1 MKKRLLSWLLAISM
15 LTAAVPTAFAEG
27 DAAATGPA
35 PVTVTETETE
45 TEDPADNEST
55 GDEDTSSDSETPGDT
70 GEGEPAGNVPG
81 NVNGD
86 GKASNSSSGTD
97 TGELPAAANNIMPFS
112 GGEQGDPVCTD
123 GTAQYTTLAQAFNE
137 APDGSTITLTAD
149 FTMSND
155 GIATVP
161 KGKTLTLDMAGHA
174 ITVTEDFEGRPIVN
188 NGTLTVKGEGTID
201 ASASV
206 SGGYGAINNFGTLTI
221 ESGNFKGNVMA
232 GGACVYVRP
241 GSTATINGGTFS
253 GATAAINSEGDLT
266 IHGGTFST
274 TSCNQTI
281 NEAGEQCYAYCIIS
295 SGTLYISD
303 ADVTGVQGGLAINNG
318 YAVVDGGTYQTV
330 GCEHDKGTAG
340 AYSFYALYI
349 AGEKDKVEAHINGGT
364 YKAVYRS
371 AALVGNDN
379 PGGDGGIRAK
389 ATAYITDG
397 TFTGGSAGEALSA
410 GKITGDPKITGGTFN
425 TDVSAYVA
433 PGSIQRNPDTGKFVV
448 RALTAEDPETLA
460 EVDGVYYDDLGE
472 ALAAAADNKTVTLQ
486 KDVTLSASV
495 SAAGTS
501 VLDLNGHT
509 VQAGDAM
516 TGSMILV
523 GEGVSLEITG
533 ASGAIKGNA
542 QTTAAVETTGGSVT
556 VSGGSVENTLPAQSD
571 KAKGIGIQSSKGT
584 VTVTGGSVL
593 GNRGIQSVDGVV
605 NVTDGTVKSTVTDTQ
620 YYNYAILSKGGSVA
634 VGGNAVVDGG
644 EISRAIQ
651 ASGAKVDIS
660 GNAQLSGETGIGIFN
675 YNGTNKEGDTSST
688 VTITGGSITC
698 EYFAVAGNN
707 LQSAGTTVNI
717 TGGTLYADKTGPAIY
732 WPMEGTLT
740 IGGTAKVSGGT
751 AIEAKMGTITIKDR
765 AVIEGTGE
773 YNEDE
778 PTNGGSSPEGSALLF
793 SAQMYGGVYNDE
805 YKQYRTS
812 PDLTVNI
819 EGGTLKSVNGNA
831 VTVYN
836 TEKTDAQTAKVT
848 VSGGTMEY
856 PKGKAAVRS
865 YASAG
870 NDASVTGDGLTTTKS
885 KTTVEVK
892 NTAAAAATDAN
903 GVTLFYTSVDTALEA
918 AGTDPVEVF
927 VFGESDVP
935 VEMLDNEN
943 VTLTV
948 ANGVNL
954 YVGNGTDNMVLQAT
968 KNADGSTSYK
978 LVDKTGGAVT
988 VDPPIVTLT
997 ADKTSAT
1004 EGETITLTA
1013 KATHTND
1020 KVTEYSYAWYK
1031 DGVLIPGQ
1039 TGSTLTVTS
1048 AGNYTVG
1055 VRAKL
1060 ADENDASIVYLSG
1073 ERVSAAMALT
1083 FTPRPGQNP
1092 PVDEHPEIGEAI
1104 ANGTWGQPES
1114 AAAVSSNNSAVGST
1128 SVSIPQ
1134 TSDDA
1139 NLTLWIVLLAVSAVA
1154 IVVLGVVIYRRRKGS
1169 K

>member
-15 LTAAVPTAFAEG
+15 LTAAMPTAFAEG
-27 DAAATGPA
+27 DAAATEPA
-35 PVTVTETETE
+35 PVSMSDVTEEHSEPAGDVIVEEEETE
-45 TEDPADNEST
+45 PETP
-55 GDEDTSSDSETPGDT
+55 EDTSE
-70 GEGEPAGNVPG
+70 EPAADSTVASVPTE
-81 NVNGD
+81 
-86 GKASNSSSGTD
+86 TD
-97 TGELPAAANNIMPFS
+97 PAEQPSAANGIALLS
-112 GGEQGDPVCTD
+112 DEEQGDPVCTD
-123 GTAQYTTLAQAFNE
+123 GTAQYTTLAQAVNE

-161 KGKTLTLDMAGHA
+161 AGKTLTLDMAGHA
-174 ITVTEDFEGRPIVN
+174 ITVTKDFVGRPIVN

-206 SGGYGAINNFGTLTI
+206 SGGYGAINNYGTLTI
-221 ESGNFKGNVMA
+221 ENGNFKGSVMGNA
-232 GGACVYVRP
+232 ACIYVRP
-241 GSTATINGGTFS
+241 GATATINGGNFS
-253 GATAAINSEGDLT
+253 GSTVAVKSEGDLT
-266 IHGGTFST
+266 IHGGAFST

-281 NEAGEQCYAYCIIS
+281 NEAGDKCYAYCIIS

-318 YAVVDGGTYQTV
+318 YAVVDGGNYRTV
-330 GCEHDKGTAG
+330 GCEHDKGTVG
-340 AYSFYALYI
+340 AYSYYALYI
-349 AGEKDKVEAHINGGT
+349 AGERGKVEAHINGGS
-364 YKAVYRS
+364 YKAIYRD
-371 AALVGNDN
+371 AVLVGNDN
-379 PGGDGGIRAK
+379 TGGDGGINAK
-389 ATAYITDG
+389 ATAYINGG
-397 TFTGGSAGEALSA
+397 TFQGGTNGNALNAGTNTGN
-410 GKITGDPKITGGTFN
+410 PYITGGTFN
-425 TDVSAYVA
+425 TDISAYVA
-433 PGSIQRNPDTGKFVV
+433 PGSIQKDSDDKFVV

-472 ALAAAADNKTVTLQ
+472 ALAAAADSKTVVLQ
-486 KDVTLSASV
+486 KAVTLSAPV

-509 VQAGDAM
+509 VQAGNAM

-533 ASGAIKGNA
+533 ARGAIKGNA
-542 QTTAAVETTGGSVT
+542 QTTAAVATTGGSVT

-571 KAKGIGIQSSKGT
+571 KDKGIGIQSSKGT

-593 GNRGIQSVDGVV
+593 GNRGIQSVDGTV
-605 NVTDGTVKSTVTDTQ
+605 NVTGGTVKSTVTDTQ

-634 VGGNAVVDGG
+634 VSGDAVVDGG
-644 EISRAIQ
+644 EISSAIRA
-651 ASGAKVDIS
+651 AGAKVDIS
-660 GNAQLSGETGIGIFN
+660 GNAKLSGETGIDIFN
-675 YNGTNKEGDTSST
+675 YAPNNNADNPSST
-688 VTITGGSITC
+688 VTMTGGSITC
-698 EYFAVAGNN
+698 EYFAIDGNN
-707 LQSAGTTVNI
+707 LKSAGTTVVI

-751 AIEAKMGTITIKDR
+751 GIEAKMGTITIKDR

-778 PTNGGSSPEGSALLF
+778 PTNGGSSPEGSALLL
-793 SAQMYGGVYNDE
+793 SAQMYGSANT
-805 YKQYRTS
+805 QYRTS

-819 EGGTLKSVNGNA
+819 EGGTLKSANGNA

-836 TEKTDAQTAKVT
+836 TESIDEQTAKVT

-856 PKGKAAVRS
+856 PVGKAAVRS

-903 GVTLFYTSVDTALEA
+903 GVTLFYTSVDTALAA
-918 AGTDPVEVF
+918 AGSNPVEVF
-927 VFGESDVP
+927 VFGESDVS
-935 VEMLDNEN
+935 VEMLDKEN

-948 ANGVNL
+948 ADGVNL

-1004 EGETITLTA
+1004 EGETITLSA

-1048 AGNYTVG
+1048 AGSYTVG

-1060 ADENDASIVYLSG
+1060 ADENDASIVYLSD

-1083 FTPRPGQNP
+1083 FTPRPGQNQ

-1104 ANGTWGQPES
+1104 ANGTWGQPDS
-1114 AAAVSSNNSAVGST
+1114 APAASSNSTAAGST
-1128 SVSIPQ
+1128 SVSVPQ

-1154 IVVLGVVIYRRRKGS
+1154 IVVLGVVIYRRRKNG

>member
-15 LTAAVPTAFAEG
+15 LTAAMPTAFAEG
-27 DAAATGPA
+27 DAAATEPA
-35 PVTVTETETE
+35 PVSMSDVTEEHSEPAGDVIVGEEETE
-45 TEDPADNEST
+45 PETP
-55 GDEDTSSDSETPGDT
+55 EDTSEEPVADSTVASVPTETD
-70 GEGEPAGNVPG
+70 PAEQP
-81 NVNGD
+81 
-86 GKASNSSSGTD
+86 S
-97 TGELPAAANNIMPFS
+97 AANGIALLS
-112 GGEQGDPVCTD
+112 DEEQGDPVCTD
-123 GTAQYTTLAQAFNE
+123 GTAQYTTLAQAVNE

-161 KGKTLTLDMAGHA
+161 AGKTLTLDMAGHA
-174 ITVTEDFEGRPIVN
+174 ITVTEDFVGRPIVN

-206 SGGYGAINNFGTLTI
+206 NGGYGAINNYGTLTI
-221 ESGNFKGNVMA
+221 ENGNFKGSVMGNA
-232 GGACVYVRP
+232 ACIYVRP
-241 GSTATINGGTFS
+241 GATATINGGNFS
-253 GATAAINSEGDLT
+253 GSTVAVKSEGDLT

-281 NEAGEQCYAYCIIS
+281 NEAGDKCYAYCIIS
-295 SGTLYISD
+295 SGKLHITD
-303 ADVTGVQGGLAINNG
+303 ANVTGVQGALAINNG

-330 GCEHDKGTAG
+330 GCVHDNGGTPG
-340 AYSFYALYI
+340 LYSFYALYI
-349 AGEKDKVEAHINGGT
+349 AGEEGKVEAHINGGT
-364 YKAVYRS
+364 YNAIYRS
-371 AALVGNDN
+371 AVLAGNDN
-379 PGGDGGIRAK
+379 TGGDGGINAK
-389 ATAYITDG
+389 ATAYITGG
-397 TFTGGSAGEALSA
+397 TFTGGSAGQALVA
-410 GKITGDPKITGGTFN
+410 GKNTGDPQITGGTFS
-425 TDVSAYVA
+425 TDISAYVA
-433 PGSIQRNPDTGKFVV
+433 PGSIQKDSDGKFVV

-472 ALAAAADNKTVTLQ
+472 ALAAAADSKTVVLQ

-509 VQAGDAM
+509 VQAADDLKIM
-516 TGSMILV
+516 FEV
-523 GEGVSLEITG
+523 ETG
-533 ASGAIKGNA
+533 ANLTVRGKDGFIKGGA
-542 QTTAAVETTGGSVT
+542 
-556 VSGGSVENTLPAQSD
+556 NTLLALNVHGTLNVESGTIETPY
-571 KAKGIGIQSSKGT
+571 GIQARDS
-584 VTVTGGSVL
+584 
-593 GNRGIQSVDGVV
+593 VV
-605 NVTDGTVKSTVTDTQ
+605 NVTGGTINATK
-620 YYNYAILSKGGSVA
+620 YGILAFGGSVSLSGEA
-634 VGGNAVVDGG
+634 VIDAGNGGVM
-644 EISRAIQ
+644 Q

-660 GNAQLSGETGIGIFN
+660 GNVQLSGETGVDVFN
-675 YNGTNKEGDTSST
+675 YAPNNDAGNPSST
-688 VTITGGSITC
+688 VTMTGGSITC
-698 EYFAVAGNN
+698 KYFAIDGNN
-707 LQSAGTTVNI
+707 LQSAGATVNI
-717 TGGTLYADKTGPAIY
+717 TGGTLTCDKEGVAIY
-732 WPMEGTLT
+732 WPMEGSLT

-751 AIEAKMGTITIKDR
+751 AIEAKMGTITIKDQ
-765 AVIEGTGE
+765 AVIEGTGD
-773 YNEDE
+773 YNENE
-778 PTNGGSSPEGSALLF
+778 PQNGGSSPEGSALLF
-793 SAQMYGGVYNDE
+793 SAQMYGGVNT
-805 YKQYRTS
+805 QYRTS

-836 TEKTDAQTAKVT
+836 TESTDAQTAKVT

-856 PKGKAAVRS
+856 PEGKAAIRS
-865 YASAG
+865 YTSGG
-870 NDASVTGDGLTTTKS
+870 NDAGVTGDGLTTTKS

-903 GVTLFYTSVDTALEA
+903 GVTLYYTSVDTALAA
-918 AGTDPVEVF
+918 AGSNPVEVF
-927 VFGESDVP
+927 VFGESDVS

-948 ANGVNL
+948 ADGVNL
-954 YVGNGTDNMVLQAT
+954 YVGNGTDDMVLKAT

-997 ADKTSAT
+997 ANKTSAT

-1048 AGNYTVG
+1048 AGSYTVG

-1060 ADENDASIVYLSG
+1060 ADENDASIVYLSD

-1104 ANGTWGQPES
+1104 ANGTWGQPDS
-1114 AAAVSSNNSAVGST
+1114 APAASSNSTAAGST

>member
-15 LTAAVPTAFAEG
+15 LTAAMPTAFAEG
-27 DAAATGPA
+27 DAAATEPA
-35 PVTVTETETE
+35 PVSMSDVTEEHSEPAGDVIVGEEETE
-45 TEDPADNEST
+45 PETP
-55 GDEDTSSDSETPGDT
+55 EDTSE
-70 GEGEPAGNVPG
+70 EPAADSTVASVP
-81 NVNGD
+81 
-86 GKASNSSSGTD
+86 AETD
-97 TGELPAAANNIMPFS
+97 PAEQPSAANGIALLS
-112 GGEQGDPVCTD
+112 DEEQGEPVCTD
-123 GTAQYTTLAQAFNE
+123 GTAQYTTLAQAFND
-137 APDGSTITLTAD
+137 APDGSTITLTDD
-149 FTMSND
+149 FTVPAG

-161 KGKTLTLDMAGHA
+161 EGKTLTLDLSTHT
-174 ITVTEDFEGRPIVN
+174 ISVTGDFVGRPIVN
-188 NGTLTVKGEGTID
+188 NGTLTVKGEGAID

-206 SGGYGAINNFGTLTI
+206 SGGYGAINNYGTLTI
-221 ESGNFKGNVMA
+221 ESGNFKGSVLA

-241 GSTATINGGTFS
+241 GSTATI
-253 GATAAINSEGDLT
+253 
-266 IHGGTFST
+266 
-274 TSCNQTI
+274 
-281 NEAGEQCYAYCIIS
+281 
-295 SGTLYISD
+295 
-303 ADVTGVQGGLAINNG
+303 
-318 YAVVDGGTYQTV
+318 
-330 GCEHDKGTAG
+330 
-340 AYSFYALYI
+340 
-349 AGEKDKVEAHINGGT
+349 
-364 YKAVYRS
+364 
-371 AALVGNDN
+371 
-379 PGGDGGIRAK
+379 
-389 ATAYITDG
+389 
-397 TFTGGSAGEALSA
+397 
-410 GKITGDPKITGGTFN
+410 TGGTFN
-425 TDVSAYVA
+425 TDVSDYVA
-433 PGSIQRNPDTGKFVV
+433 PGSIQKDDSGNFVV

-533 ASGAIKGNA
+533 ASGAIKGNT

-593 GNRGIQSVDGVV
+593 GNRGIQSVDGTV
-605 NVTDGTVKSTVTDTQ
+605 NVTGGTVKSTVTDTQ

-634 VGGNAVVDGG
+634 VSGDAVVDGG
-644 EISRAIQ
+644 EISSAIRA
-651 ASGAKVDIS
+651 AGAKVDIS

-707 LQSAGTTVNI
+707 LQSAGTTVVI

-740 IGGTAKVSGGT
+740 IGGTAKITGGT
-751 AIEAKMGTITIKDR
+751 GIEAKMGTITIKDQ

-773 YNEDE
+773 YNEDQ
-778 PTNGGSSPEGSALLF
+778 PMNGGSSPEGSALLL
-793 SAQMYGGVYNDE
+793 SAQMYGSANT
-805 YKQYRTS
+805 QYRTS

-819 EGGTLKSVNGNA
+819 EGGTLKSAKGNA

-836 TEKTDAQTAKVT
+836 TESIDEQTAKVT

-856 PKGKAAVRS
+856 PVGKAAVRS
-865 YASAG
+865 YASGG

-948 ANGVNL
+948 ADGVNL

-1004 EGETITLTA
+1004 EGDTITLTA

-1020 KVTEYSYAWYK
+1020 KVAEYSYAWYK

-1048 AGNYTVG
+1048 AGSYTVG

-1060 ADENDASIVYLSG
+1060 ADENDASIVYLSD

-1083 FTPRPGQNP
+1083 FTPRPGQNQ
-1092 PVDEHPEIGEAI
+1092 PVDGHPEIGEAI

-1114 AAAVSSNNSAVGST
+1114 AAAVSSNNSAAGST

>member
-15 LTAAVPTAFAEG
+15 LTAAMPTAFAEG
-27 DAAATGPA
+27 DAAATEPA
-35 PVTVTETETE
+35 PVSMSDVTEDNSEPAGDVIVGEEETE
-45 TEDPADNEST
+45 PETP
-55 GDEDTSSDSETPGDT
+55 EDTSE
-70 GEGEPAGNVPG
+70 EPAADSTVASVPTE
-81 NVNGD
+81 
-86 GKASNSSSGTD
+86 TD
-97 TGELPAAANNIMPFS
+97 PAEQPSAANGIALLS
-112 GGEQGDPVCTD
+112 DEEQGEPVCTD
-123 GTAQYTTLAQAFNE
+123 GTTEYATLAQAVNE

-161 KGKTLTLDMAGHA
+161 AGKTLTLDMAGHA
-174 ITVTEDFEGRPIVN
+174 ITVTEDFVGRPIVN

-206 SGGYGAINNFGTLTI
+206 NGGYGAINNYGTLTI
-221 ESGNFKGNVMA
+221 ENGNFKGSVMGNA
-232 GGACVYVRP
+232 ACIYVRP
-241 GSTATINGGTFS
+241 GATATINGGNFS
-253 GATAAINSEGDLT
+253 GSTVAVKSEGDLT

-281 NEAGEQCYAYCIIS
+281 NEAGDKCYAYCIIS
-295 SGTLYISD
+295 SGKLHITD
-303 ADVTGVQGGLAINNG
+303 ADVTGVQGALAINNG

-330 GCEHDKGTAG
+330 GCVHDNGGTPG
-340 AYSFYALYI
+340 LYSFYALYI
-349 AGEKDKVEAHINGGT
+349 AGEEGKVEAHINGGT
-364 YKAVYRS
+364 YNAIYRS
-371 AALVGNDN
+371 AVLAGNDN
-379 PGGDGGIRAK
+379 TGGDGGINAK
-389 ATAYITDG
+389 ATAYITGG
-397 TFTGGSAGEALSA
+397 TFTGGSAGQALVA
-410 GKITGDPKITGGTFN
+410 GKNTGDPQITGGTFS
-425 TDVSAYVA
+425 TDISAYVA
-433 PGSIQRNPDTGKFVV
+433 PGSIQKDSDGKFVV

-472 ALAAAADNKTVTLQ
+472 ALAAAADSKTVVLQ

-509 VQAGDAM
+509 VQAADDLKIM
-516 TGSMILV
+516 FEV
-523 GEGVSLEITG
+523 ETG
-533 ASGAIKGNA
+533 ANLTVRGKDGFIKGGA
-542 QTTAAVETTGGSVT
+542 
-556 VSGGSVENTLPAQSD
+556 NTLLALNVHGTLNVESGTIETPY
-571 KAKGIGIQSSKGT
+571 GIQARDS
-584 VTVTGGSVL
+584 
-593 GNRGIQSVDGVV
+593 VV
-605 NVTDGTVKSTVTDTQ
+605 NVTGGTINATK
-620 YYNYAILSKGGSVA
+620 YGILAFGGSVSL
-634 VGGNAVVDGG
+634 GG
-644 EISRAIQ
+644 EAVIDAGNGGVMQ
-651 ASGAKVDIS
+651 ASGTKVDIS
-660 GNAQLSGETGIGIFN
+660 GNVQLSGETGVDVFN
-675 YNGTNKEGDTSST
+675 YAPNNDAGNPSST
-688 VTITGGSITC
+688 VTMTGGSITC
-698 EYFAVAGNN
+698 KYFAIDGNN
-707 LQSAGTTVNI
+707 LQSAGATVNI
-717 TGGTLYADKTGPAIY
+717 TGGTLTCDKEGVAIY
-732 WPMEGTLT
+732 WPMEGSLT

-751 AIEAKMGTITIKDR
+751 AIEAKMGTITIKDQ
-765 AVIEGTGE
+765 AVIEGTGD
-773 YNEDE
+773 YNENE
-778 PTNGGSSPEGSALLF
+778 PQNGGSSPEGSALLF
-793 SAQMYGGVYNDE
+793 SAQMYGGVNT
-805 YKQYRTS
+805 QYRTS

-836 TEKTDAQTAKVT
+836 TESIDEQTAKVT

-856 PKGKAAVRS
+856 PEGKAAIRS
-865 YASAG
+865 YTSGG
-870 NDASVTGDGLTTTKS
+870 NDAGVTGDGLTTTKS

-903 GVTLFYTSVDTALEA
+903 GVTLYYTSVDTALAA
-918 AGTDPVEVF
+918 AGSDPVEVF
-927 VFGESDVP
+927 VFGESDVS

-954 YVGNGTDNMVLQAT
+954 YVGNGTDGMVLQAT

-1060 ADENDASIVYLSG
+1060 ADEINPDIVYLSD

-1104 ANGTWGQPES
+1104 ANGTWGQPDS
-1114 AAAVSSNNSAVGST
+1114 APAASSNSTAAGST
-1128 SVSIPQ
+1128 SVSVPQ

-1154 IVVLGVVIYRRRKGS
+1154 IVVLGVVIYRRRKGG

>member
-15 LTAAVPTAFAEG
+15 LTAAMPTAFAEG
-27 DAAATGPA
+27 DAAATEPA
-35 PVTVTETETE
+35 PVSMSDVTEEHSEPAGDVIVEEEETE
-45 TEDPADNEST
+45 PEIP
-55 GDEDTSSDSETPGDT
+55 EDTSE
-70 GEGEPAGNVPG
+70 EPAADSTVASVP
-81 NVNGD
+81 
-86 GKASNSSSGTD
+86 AETD
-97 TGELPAAANNIMPFS
+97 PAEQPSAANGIALLS
-112 GGEQGDPVCTD
+112 DEEQGEPVCTD
-123 GTAQYTTLAQAFNE
+123 GTTEYATLAQAVNE

-161 KGKTLTLDMAGHA
+161 AGKTLTLDMAGHA
-174 ITVTEDFEGRPIVN
+174 ITVTEDFVGRPIVN

-206 SGGYGAINNFGTLTI
+206 NGGYGAINNYGTLTI
-221 ESGNFKGNVMA
+221 ENGNFKGSVMGNA
-232 GGACVYVRP
+232 ACIYVRP
-241 GSTATINGGTFS
+241 GATATINGGNFS
-253 GATAAINSEGDLT
+253 GSTVAVKSEGDLT

-281 NEAGEQCYAYCIIS
+281 NEAGDKCYAYCIIS
-295 SGTLYISD
+295 SGKLHITD
-303 ADVTGVQGGLAINNG
+303 ANVTGVQGALAINNG
-318 YAVVDGGTYQTV
+318 YAVVDGGTYRTV
-330 GCEHDKGTAG
+330 GCTHDKEDGPEG
-340 AYSFYALYI
+340 LYSYYALYI
-349 AGEKDKVEAHINGGT
+349 AGEEGVVEAHINGGT
-364 YKAVYRS
+364 YTAAYRS
-371 AALVGNDN
+371 AVLAGNDN
-379 PGGDGGIRAK
+379 PGGDGGINAK
-389 ATAYITDG
+389 ATAYITGG
-397 TFTGGSAGEALSA
+397 TFNGGPAGEALSA
-410 GKITGDPKITGGTFN
+410 GKNTGDPQITGGTFN

-433 PGSIQRNPDTGKFVV
+433 PGSIQKGGSGSFVV

-472 ALAAAADNKTVTLQ
+472 ALAAAADSKTVFLQ

-523 GEGVSLEITG
+523 GENVSLEITG
-533 ASGAIKGNA
+533 TDGAIKGNA
-542 QTTAAVETTGGSVT
+542 QTTAAVETPGGSVT

-593 GNRGIQSVDGVV
+593 GNRGIQSIDGTV
-605 NVTDGTVKSTVTDTQ
+605 NVTGGTVKSTVTDTQ

-634 VGGNAVVDGG
+634 VSGDAVVDGG
-644 EISRAIQ
+644 EISSAIRA
-651 ASGAKVDIS
+651 AGAKVDIS
-660 GNAQLSGETGIGIFN
+660 GNAKLSGETGIDIFN

-698 EYFAVAGNN
+698 EYFAIDGNN
-707 LQSAGTTVNI
+707 LKSAGTTVVI

-740 IGGTAKVSGGT
+740 IGGTAKISGGT

-765 AVIEGTGE
+765 AVIEGTGD

-793 SAQMYGGVYNDE
+793 SAQMYGGVNT
-805 YKQYRTS
+805 QYRTS

-836 TEKTDAQTAKVT
+836 TESTDAQTAKVT

-856 PKGKAAVRS
+856 PEGKAAIRS
-865 YASAG
+865 YPSGG
-870 NDASVTGDGLTTTKS
+870 NDAGVTGDGLTTTKS

-903 GVTLFYTSVDTALEA
+903 GVTLFYTSVDTALA
-918 AGTDPVEVF
+918 AASSNPVEVF
-927 VFGESDVP
+927 VFGESDVS

-948 ANGVNL
+948 ADGVNL
-954 YVGNGTDNMVLQAT
+954 YVGNGTDDMVLQAT

-978 LVDKTGGAVT
+978 LVDKTGSAVT

-1060 ADENDASIVYLSG
+1060 ADETNPDIVYLSD

-1083 FTPRPGQNP
+1083 FTPRPGQNQ

-1104 ANGTWGQPES
+1104 ANGTWGQPDS
-1114 AAAVSSNNSAVGST
+1114 AAAASSNSTAAGST
-1128 SVSIPQ
+1128 SVSVPQ

>member
-15 LTAAVPTAFAEG
+15 LTAAMPTAFAEG
-27 DAAATGPA
+27 DAAATEPA
-35 PVTVTETETE
+35 PVSMSDVTEEHSEPAGDVIVGEEETE
-45 TEDPADNEST
+45 PETP
-55 GDEDTSSDSETPGDT
+55 EDTSE
-70 GEGEPAGNVPG
+70 EPAADSTVASVPTE
-81 NVNGD
+81 
-86 GKASNSSSGTD
+86 TD
-97 TGELPAAANNIMPFS
+97 PAEQPSAANGIALLS
-112 GGEQGDPVCTD
+112 DEEQGDPVCTD
-123 GTAQYTTLAQAFNE
+123 GTAQYTTLAQAFND
-137 APDGSTITLTAD
+137 APDGSTITLTDD
-149 FTMSND
+149 FTVPAG

-161 KGKTLTLDMAGHA
+161 EGKTLTLDLSTHT
-174 ITVTEDFEGRPIVN
+174 ISVTGDFVGRPIVN
-188 NGTLTVKGEGTID
+188 NGTLTVKGEGAID

-206 SGGYGAINNFGTLTI
+206 SGGYGAINNYGTLTI
-221 ESGNFKGNVMA
+221 ESGNFKGSVLA

-274 TSCNQTI
+274 TSCNQTKDE
-281 NEAGEQCYAYCIIS
+281 NGKSYWAYCIIS
-295 SGTLYISD
+295 SGTLHITD
-303 ADVTGVQGGLAINNG
+303 AHVTGVQGALAINNG
-318 YAVVDGGTYQTV
+318 YAVVDGGTYRTV
-330 GCEHDKGTAG
+330 GCTHDKDGPEG
-340 AYSFYALYI
+340 LYSYYALYI
-349 AGEKDKVEAHINGGT
+349 AGEEGVVEAHINGGT
-364 YKAVYRS
+364 YTAAYRS
-371 AALVGNDN
+371 AVLAGNDN
-379 PGGDGGIRAK
+379 PGGDGGINAK
-389 ATAYITDG
+389 ATAYITGG
-397 TFTGGSAGEALSA
+397 TFNGGPAGEALSA
-410 GKITGDPKITGGTFN
+410 GKNTGDPQITGGTFN
-425 TDVSAYVA
+425 TDISAYVA
-433 PGSIQRNPDTGKFVV
+433 PGSIQKDSDGKFVV

-472 ALAAAADNKTVTLQ
+472 ALAAAADSKTVVLQ

-509 VQAGDAM
+509 VQAADDLKIM
-516 TGSMILV
+516 FEV
-523 GEGVSLEITG
+523 ETG
-533 ASGAIKGNA
+533 ANLTVRGKDGFIKGGA
-542 QTTAAVETTGGSVT
+542 
-556 VSGGSVENTLPAQSD
+556 NTLLALNVHGTLNVESGTIETPY
-571 KAKGIGIQSSKGT
+571 GIQARDS
-584 VTVTGGSVL
+584 
-593 GNRGIQSVDGVV
+593 VV
-605 NVTDGTVKSTVTDTQ
+605 NVTGGTINATK
-620 YYNYAILSKGGSVA
+620 YGILAFGGSVSLSGEA
-634 VGGNAVVDGG
+634 VIDAGNGGVM
-644 EISRAIQ
+644 Q
-651 ASGAKVDIS
+651 ASGTKVDIS
-660 GNAQLSGETGIGIFN
+660 GNVQLSGETGVDVFN
-675 YNGTNKEGDTSST
+675 YAPNNDAGNPSST
-688 VTITGGSITC
+688 VTMTGGSITC
-698 EYFAVAGNN
+698 KYFAIDGNN
-707 LQSAGTTVNI
+707 LQSAGATVNI
-717 TGGTLYADKTGPAIY
+717 TGGTLTCDKEGVAIY

-751 AIEAKMGTITIKDR
+751 AIEAKMGTITIKDQ
-765 AVIEGTGE
+765 AVIEGTGD
-773 YNEDE
+773 YNENE
-778 PTNGGSSPEGSALLF
+778 PQNGGSSPEGSALLF
-793 SAQMYGGVYNDE
+793 SAQMYGGVNT
-805 YKQYRTS
+805 QYRTS

-836 TEKTDAQTAKVT
+836 TESTDVQTAKVT

-856 PKGKAAVRS
+856 PEGKAAIRS
-865 YASAG
+865 YTSGG
-870 NDASVTGDGLTTTKS
+870 NDAGVTGDGLTTTKS

-903 GVTLFYTSVDTALEA
+903 GVTLYYTSVDTALAA
-918 AGTDPVEVF
+918 AGSDPVEVF
-927 VFGESDVP
+927 VFGESDVS

-948 ANGVNL
+948 ADGVNL
-954 YVGNGTDNMVLQAT
+954 YVGNGTDDMVLQAT

-1104 ANGTWGQPES
+1104 ANGTWGQPDS
-1114 AAAVSSNNSAVGST
+1114 APAASSNSTAAGST
-1128 SVSIPQ
+1128 SVSVPQ

>member
-15 LTAAVPTAFAEG
+15 LTAAMPTAFAEG
-27 DAAATGPA
+27 DAAATEPA
-35 PVTVTETETE
+35 PVSMSDVTEDNSEPAGDVIVGEEETE
-45 TEDPADNEST
+45 PETP
-55 GDEDTSSDSETPGDT
+55 EDTSE
-70 GEGEPAGNVPG
+70 EPAADSTVASVPTE
-81 NVNGD
+81 
-86 GKASNSSSGTD
+86 TD
-97 TGELPAAANNIMPFS
+97 PAEQPSAANGIALLS
-112 GGEQGDPVCTD
+112 DEEQGEPVCTD
-123 GTAQYTTLAQAFNE
+123 GTAQYTTLAQAFND
-137 APDGSTITLTAD
+137 APDGSTITLTDD
-149 FTMSND
+149 FTVPAD

-161 KGKTLTLDMAGHA
+161 EGKILTLDLSTHT
-174 ITVTEDFEGRPIVN
+174 ITVTEDFEGCPIVN

-241 GSTATINGGTFS
+241 GSTATI
-253 GATAAINSEGDLT
+253 
-266 IHGGTFST
+266 
-274 TSCNQTI
+274 
-281 NEAGEQCYAYCIIS
+281 
-295 SGTLYISD
+295 
-303 ADVTGVQGGLAINNG
+303 
-318 YAVVDGGTYQTV
+318 
-330 GCEHDKGTAG
+330 
-340 AYSFYALYI
+340 
-349 AGEKDKVEAHINGGT
+349 
-364 YKAVYRS
+364 
-371 AALVGNDN
+371 
-379 PGGDGGIRAK
+379 
-389 ATAYITDG
+389 
-397 TFTGGSAGEALSA
+397 
-410 GKITGDPKITGGTFN
+410 TGGTFN

-433 PGSIQRNPDTGKFVV
+433 PGSIQKDDSGKFVV

-472 ALAAAADNKTVTLQ
+472 ALAAAADSKTVTLQ

-571 KAKGIGIQSSKGT
+571 KAKGIGIKSSKGT

-593 GNRGIQSVDGVV
+593 GNRGIQSIDGTV
-605 NVTDGTVKSTVTDTQ
+605 NVTGGTVKSTVTDTQ

-634 VGGNAVVDGG
+634 VSGDAVVDGG
-644 EISRAIQ
+644 EISSAIQ
-651 ASGAKVDIS
+651 ASGATVDVS
-660 GNAQLSGETGIGIFN
+660 GNAQLSGETGIDIFN
-675 YNGTNKEGDTSST
+675 YDGTNKEGDTSST

-698 EYFAVAGNN
+698 EYFAIDGNN
-707 LQSAGTTVNI
+707 LKSAGTTVNI

-751 AIEAKMGTITIKDR
+751 AIEAKMGTITIKDQ
-765 AVIEGTGE
+765 AVIEGTGV
-773 YNEDE
+773 YNEDR
-778 PTNGGSSPEGSALLF
+778 PQNGGSSPEGSALLL
-793 SAQMYGGVYNDE
+793 SAQMYGSANT
-805 YKQYRTS
+805 QYRTS

-819 EGGTLKSVNGNA
+819 EGGTLKSAKGNA

-836 TEKTDAQTAKVT
+836 TESIDEQTAKVT

-856 PKGKAAVRS
+856 PEGKAAIRS
-865 YASAG
+865 YTSGG
-870 NDASVTGDGLTTTKS
+870 NDASVTDDGLTTTKS

-903 GVTLFYTSVDTALEA
+903 GVTLFYTSVDTALAA

-927 VFGESDVP
+927 VFGESDVS
-935 VEMLDNEN
+935 VEMLDNKN

-948 ANGVNL
+948 ADGVNL

-1048 AGNYTVG
+1048 AGSYTVG

-1060 ADENDASIVYLSG
+1060 ADENDASIVYLSD

-1104 ANGTWGQPES
+1104 ANGTWGQPDS
-1114 AAAVSSNNSAVGST
+1114 AAAASSNSTAAGST
-1128 SVSIPQ
+1128 SVSVPQ

-1154 IVVLGVVIYRRRKGS
+1154 IVVLGVVIYRRRKNG

>member
-15 LTAAVPTAFAEG
+15 LTAAMPTAFAEG
-27 DAAATGPA
+27 DAAATEPA
-35 PVTVTETETE
+35 PVSMSDVTEEHSEPAGDVIVGEEETE
-45 TEDPADNEST
+45 PETP
-55 GDEDTSSDSETPGDT
+55 EDTSE
-70 GEGEPAGNVPG
+70 EPAADSTVASVP
-81 NVNGD
+81 
-86 GKASNSSSGTD
+86 AETD
-97 TGELPAAANNIMPFS
+97 PAEQPSAANGIALLS
-112 GGEQGDPVCTD
+112 DEEQGEPVCTD
-123 GTAQYTTLAQAFNE
+123 GTTEYATLAQAVNE

-161 KGKTLTLDMAGHA
+161 AGKTLTLDMAGHA
-174 ITVTEDFEGRPIVN
+174 ITVTEDFVGRPIVN
-188 NGTLTVKGEGTID
+188 NGTLTVKGEGSID

-206 SGGYGAINNFGTLTI
+206 NGGYGAINNYGTLTI
-221 ESGNFKGNVMA
+221 ENGDFKGSVMGNA
-232 GGACVYVRP
+232 ACIYVRP
-241 GSTATINGGTFS
+241 GATATINGGNFS
-253 GATAAINSEGDLT
+253 GSTVAVKSEGDLT

-281 NEAGEQCYAYCIIS
+281 NDAGEKCYAYCIIS

-303 ADVTGVQGGLAINNG
+303 ADVTGVQGALAINNG
-318 YAVVDGGTYQTV
+318 YAVVDGGNYRTV
-330 GCEHDKGTAG
+330 GCEHDNGGTPG
-340 AYSFYALYI
+340 LYSFYALYI
-349 AGEKDKVEAHINGGT
+349 AGEEGKVEAHINGGT
-364 YKAVYRS
+364 YNAIYRS
-371 AALVGNDN
+371 AVLAGNDN
-379 PGGDGGIRAK
+379 AGGDGGINAK
-389 ATAYITDG
+389 ATAYITGG
-397 TFTGGSAGEALSA
+397 TFNGGPAGKALSA
-410 GKITGDPKITGGTFN
+410 GKNTGDPQITGGTFS
-425 TDVSAYVA
+425 TDISAYVA
-433 PGSIQRNPDTGKFVV
+433 PGSIQKDSDGKFVV

-472 ALAAAADNKTVTLQ
+472 ALAAAADSKTVVLQ

-509 VQAGDAM
+509 VQAADDLKIM
-516 TGSMILV
+516 FEV
-523 GEGVSLEITG
+523 ETG
-533 ASGAIKGNA
+533 ANLTVRGKDGFIKGGA
-542 QTTAAVETTGGSVT
+542 
-556 VSGGSVENTLPAQSD
+556 NTLLALNVHGTLNVESGTIETPY
-571 KAKGIGIQSSKGT
+571 GIQARDS
-584 VTVTGGSVL
+584 
-593 GNRGIQSVDGVV
+593 VV
-605 NVTDGTVKSTVTDTQ
+605 NVTGGTINATK
-620 YYNYAILSKGGSVA
+620 YGILAFGGSVSLSGEA
-634 VGGNAVVDGG
+634 VIDAGNGGVM
-644 EISRAIQ
+644 Q
-651 ASGAKVDIS
+651 ASGTKVDIS
-660 GNAQLSGETGIGIFN
+660 GNVQLSGETGVDVFN
-675 YNGTNKEGDTSST
+675 YAPNNDAGNPSST
-688 VTITGGSITC
+688 VTMTGGSITC
-698 EYFAVAGNN
+698 KYFAIDGNN
-707 LQSAGTTVNI
+707 LQSAGATVNI
-717 TGGTLYADKTGPAIY
+717 TGGTLTCDKEGVAIY

-751 AIEAKMGTITIKDR
+751 AIEAKMGTITIKDQ
-765 AVIEGTGE
+765 AVIEGTGD
-773 YNEDE
+773 YNENE
-778 PTNGGSSPEGSALLF
+778 PQNGGSSPEGSALLF
-793 SAQMYGGVYNDE
+793 SAQMYGGVNT
-805 YKQYRTS
+805 QYRTS

-836 TEKTDAQTAKVT
+836 TESTNAQTAKVT

-856 PKGKAAVRS
+856 PEGKAAVRS
-865 YASAG
+865 YTKGG
-870 NDASVTGDGLTTTKS
+870 NDAGVTGDGLTTTKS

-903 GVTLFYTSVDTALEA
+903 GVTLYYTSVDTALAA
-918 AGTDPVEVF
+918 AGSDPVEVF
-927 VFGESDVP
+927 VFGESDVS

-948 ANGVNL
+948 ADGVNL
-954 YVGNGTDNMVLQAT
+954 YVGNGTDDMVLKAT

-988 VDPPIVTLT
+988 VDPPIVTLA

-1048 AGNYTVG
+1048 AGSYTVG

-1060 ADENDASIVYLSG
+1060 ADETDPNAVYLSD

-1083 FTPRPGQNP
+1083 FTPRPGQNQ

-1104 ANGTWGQPES
+1104 ANGTWGQPDS
-1114 AAAVSSNNSAVGST
+1114 AAAVSSNNSAAGST
-1128 SVSIPQ
+1128 SVSVPQ

-1154 IVVLGVVIYRRRKGS
+1154 IVVLGVVIYRRRKGG

>member
-15 LTAAVPTAFAEG
+15 LTAAMPTAFAEG
-27 DAAATGPA
+27 DAAATEPA
-35 PVTVTETETE
+35 PVSMSDVTEEHSEPAGDVIVEEEETE
-45 TEDPADNEST
+45 PEIP
-55 GDEDTSSDSETPGDT
+55 EDTSE
-70 GEGEPAGNVPG
+70 EPAADSTVASVP
-81 NVNGD
+81 
-86 GKASNSSSGTD
+86 AETD
-97 TGELPAAANNIMPFS
+97 PAEQPSAANGIARLS
-112 GGEQGDPVCTD
+112 DEEQGDPVCTD
-123 GTAQYTTLAQAFNE
+123 GTTEYATLAQAVNE
-137 APDGSTITLTAD
+137 APDGSTITLTANV
-149 FTMSND
+149 TVPAD

-161 KGKTLTLDMAGHA
+161 EGKTLTLDLSTHT
-174 ITVTEDFEGRPIVN
+174 ISVTGDFVGRPIVN
-188 NGTLTVKGEGTID
+188 NGTLTVKGEGAID

-206 SGGYGAINNFGTLTI
+206 SGGYGAINNYGTLTI
-221 ESGNFKGNVMA
+221 ESGNFKGSVLA

-274 TSCNQTI
+274 TSCNQTKDE
-281 NEAGEQCYAYCIIS
+281 NGKSYWAYCIIS

-303 ADVTGVQGGLAINNG
+303 AHVTGVQGGLAINNG
-318 YAVVDGGTYQTV
+318 YAVVDGGTYRTV
-330 GCEHDKGTAG
+330 GCTHDKDGTEG
-340 AYSFYALYI
+340 LYSYYALYI
-349 AGEKDKVEAHINGGT
+349 AGEEGVVEAHINGGT
-364 YKAVYRS
+364 YTAAYRS
-371 AALVGNDN
+371 AVLAGNDN
-379 PGGDGGIRAK
+379 TGGDGGINAK
-389 ATAYITDG
+389 ATAYITGG
-397 TFTGGSAGEALSA
+397 TFNGGSAGQALVA
-410 GKITGDPKITGGTFN
+410 GKNTGDPQITGGTFS
-425 TDVSAYVA
+425 TDISAYVA
-433 PGSIQRNPDTGKFVV
+433 PGSIQKDSDGKFVV

-472 ALAAAADNKTVTLQ
+472 ALAAAADSKTVVLQ
-486 KDVTLSASV
+486 KAVTLSASV

-509 VQAGDAM
+509 VQAGNAM

-593 GNRGIQSVDGVV
+593 GNRGIQSIDGTV
-605 NVTDGTVKSTVTDTQ
+605 NVTGGTVKSTVTDTQ

-634 VGGNAVVDGG
+634 VSGNAVVDGG

-651 ASGAKVDIS
+651 ASGAKVDVS

-707 LQSAGTTVNI
+707 LQSAGTTVII

-751 AIEAKMGTITIKDR
+751 GIEAKMGTITIKDQ
-765 AVIEGTGE
+765 AVIEGTGD
-773 YNEDE
+773 YNENE
-778 PTNGGSSPEGSALLF
+778 PQNGGSSPEGSALLF
-793 SAQMYGGVYNDE
+793 SAQMYGGVNT
-805 YKQYRTS
+805 QYRTS

-836 TEKTDAQTAKVT
+836 TESTDAQTAKVT

-856 PKGKAAVRS
+856 PEGKAAVRS

-870 NDASVTGDGLTTTKS
+870 NDAGVTGDGLTTTKS

-903 GVTLFYTSVDTALEA
+903 GVTLYYTSVDTPLAA
-918 AGTDPVEVF
+918 AGSNPVEVF
-927 VFGESDVP
+927 VFGESDVS

-948 ANGVNL
+948 ADGVNL
-954 YVGNGTDNMVLQAT
+954 YVGNGTDDMVLKAT

-1048 AGNYTVG
+1048 AGSYTVG

-1060 ADENDASIVYLSG
+1060 ADENDASIVYLSD

-1104 ANGTWGQPES
+1104 ANGTWGQPDS
-1114 AAAVSSNNSAVGST
+1114 APAASSNSTAAGST
-1128 SVSIPQ
+1128 SVSVPQ

>member
-15 LTAAVPTAFAEG
+15 LTAAMPTAFAEG
-27 DAAATGPA
+27 DAAATEPA
-35 PVTVTETETE
+35 PVSMSDVTEEHSEPAGDVIVGEEETE
-45 TEDPADNEST
+45 PETP
-55 GDEDTSSDSETPGDT
+55 EDTSE
-70 GEGEPAGNVPG
+70 EPAADSTVASVPTE
-81 NVNGD
+81 
-86 GKASNSSSGTD
+86 TD
-97 TGELPAAANNIMPFS
+97 PAEQPSAANGIALLS
-112 GGEQGDPVCTD
+112 DEEQGDPVCTD
-123 GTAQYTTLAQAFNE
+123 GTAQYTTLAQAFND
-137 APDGSTITLTAD
+137 APDGSTITLTDD
-149 FTMSND
+149 FTVPAG

-161 KGKTLTLDMAGHA
+161 EGKTLTLDLSTHT
-174 ITVTEDFEGRPIVN
+174 ISVTGDFVGRPIVN
-188 NGTLTVKGEGTID
+188 NGTLTVKGEGAID

-206 SGGYGAINNFGTLTI
+206 SGGYGAINNYGTLTI

-241 GSTATINGGTFS
+241 GSTATINGGDFS
-253 GATAAINSEGDLT
+253 GATAAINSEGALT

-274 TSCNQTI
+274 TSCNQTKD
-281 NEAGEQCYAYCIIS
+281 EDGVAHWAYCIIS
-295 SGTLYISD
+295 SGTLHITN
-303 ADVTGVQGGLAINNG
+303 ARVTGVQGALAINNG

-330 GCEHDKGTAG
+330 SCTHDKGSTEG
-340 AYSFYALYI
+340 LYSYYALYI
-349 AGEKDKVEAHINGGT
+349 AGEEGEVEAHINGGT
-364 YKAVYRS
+364 YTAAYRS
-371 AALVGNDN
+371 AVLAGNDN
-379 PGGDGGIRAK
+379 PGGDGGIHAK
-389 ATAYITDG
+389 ATAYITGG
-397 TFTGGSAGEALSA
+397 TFNGGPAGEALSA
-410 GKITGDPKITGGTFN
+410 GKNTGDPQITGGTFN

-433 PGSIQRNPDTGKFVV
+433 PGSIQKDDSGNFVV

-472 ALAAAADNKTVTLQ
+472 ALAAAADSKTVVLQ
-486 KDVTLSASV
+486 KSVTLSASV

-509 VQAGDAM
+509 VQAGNAM

-556 VSGGSVENTLPAQSD
+556 VSGGSVENSLPAQSD
-571 KAKGIGIQSSKGT
+571 KAKGIGIKSSKGT

-605 NVTDGTVKSTVTDTQ
+605 NVTGGTVKSTVTDTK
-620 YYNYAILSKGGSVA
+620 YYNYAILSKGGSIA
-634 VGGNAVVDGG
+634 VSGDAVVDGG

-778 PTNGGSSPEGSALLF
+778 PTNGGSSPEGSALLL
-793 SAQMYGGVYNDE
+793 SAQMYGSANT
-805 YKQYRTS
+805 QYRTS

-819 EGGTLKSVNGNA
+819 EGGTLKSANGNA

-836 TEKTDAQTAKVT
+836 TESIDEQTAKVT

-856 PKGKAAVRS
+856 PVGKAAVRS

-903 GVTLFYTSVDTALEA
+903 GVTLFYTSVDTALAA
-918 AGTDPVEVF
+918 AGSNPVEVF

-935 VEMLDNEN
+935 VEMLNKEN

-1004 EGETITLTA
+1004 EGDTITLTA

-1060 ADENDASIVYLSG
+1060 ADETNPDIVYLSD

-1083 FTPRPGQNP
+1083 FTPRPAPSQ

-1104 ANGTWGQPES
+1104 ANGTWGQPDS
-1114 AAAVSSNNSAVGST
+1114 APAASSNSTAAGST
-1128 SVSIPQ
+1128 LVSIPQ

-1139 NLTLWIVLLAVSAVA
+1139 NLTLWIILLAVSAVA

>member
-15 LTAAVPTAFAEG
+15 LTAAMPTAFAEG
-27 DAAATGPA
+27 DAAATEPA
-35 PVTVTETETE
+35 PVSMSDVTEEHSEPAGDVIVEEEETE
-45 TEDPADNEST
+45 PEIP
-55 GDEDTSSDSETPGDT
+55 EDTSE
-70 GEGEPAGNVPG
+70 EPAADSTVASVP
-81 NVNGD
+81 
-86 GKASNSSSGTD
+86 AETD
-97 TGELPAAANNIMPFS
+97 PAEQPSAANGIALLS
-112 GGEQGDPVCTD
+112 DEEQSDPVCTD
-123 GTAQYTTLAQAFNE
+123 GTTEYATLAQAVNE

-161 KGKTLTLDMAGHA
+161 AGKTLTLDMAGHA
-174 ITVTEDFEGRPIVN
+174 ITVTEDFVGRPIVN

-206 SGGYGAINNFGTLTI
+206 NGGYGAINNYGTLTI
-221 ESGNFKGNVMA
+221 ENGNFKGSVMGNA
-232 GGACVYVRP
+232 ACIYVRP
-241 GSTATINGGTFS
+241 GATATINGGNFS
-253 GATAAINSEGDLT
+253 GSTVAVKSEGDLT

-281 NEAGEQCYAYCIIS
+281 NEAGEKCYAYCIIS
-295 SGTLYISD
+295 SGKLHITD
-303 ADVTGVQGGLAINNG
+303 ANVTGVQGALAINNG
-318 YAVVDGGTYQTV
+318 YAVVDGGNYRTV
-330 GCEHDKGTAG
+330 GCVHDNGGTPG
-340 AYSFYALYI
+340 LYSFYALYI
-349 AGEKDKVEAHINGGT
+349 AGEEGKVEAHINGGT
-364 YKAVYRS
+364 YNAIYRS
-371 AALVGNDN
+371 AVLAGNDN
-379 PGGDGGIRAK
+379 AGGDGGINAK
-389 ATAYITDG
+389 ATAYITGG
-397 TFTGGSAGEALSA
+397 TFTGGSAGQALVA
-410 GKITGDPKITGGTFN
+410 GKNTGDPQITGGTFS
-425 TDVSAYVA
+425 TDISAYVA
-433 PGSIQRNPDTGKFVV
+433 PGSIQKDSDGKFVV

-472 ALAAAADNKTVTLQ
+472 ALAAAADSKTVVLQ

-509 VQAGDAM
+509 VQAADDLKIM
-516 TGSMILV
+516 FEV
-523 GEGVSLEITG
+523 ETG
-533 ASGAIKGNA
+533 ANLTVRGKDGFIKGGA
-542 QTTAAVETTGGSVT
+542 
-556 VSGGSVENTLPAQSD
+556 NTLLALNVHGTLNVESGTIETPY
-571 KAKGIGIQSSKGT
+571 GIQARDS
-584 VTVTGGSVL
+584 
-593 GNRGIQSVDGVV
+593 VV
-605 NVTDGTVKSTVTDTQ
+605 NVTGGTINATK
-620 YYNYAILSKGGSVA
+620 YGILAFGGSVSLSGEA
-634 VGGNAVVDGG
+634 VIDAGNGGVM
-644 EISRAIQ
+644 Q
-651 ASGAKVDIS
+651 ASGTKVDIS
-660 GNAQLSGETGIGIFN
+660 GNVQLSGETGVDVFN
-675 YNGTNKEGDTSST
+675 YAPNNDAGNPSST
-688 VTITGGSITC
+688 VTMTGGSITC
-698 EYFAVAGNN
+698 KYFAIDGNN
-707 LQSAGTTVNI
+707 LQSAGATVNI
-717 TGGTLYADKTGPAIY
+717 TGGTLTCDKEGVAIY
-732 WPMEGTLT
+732 WPMEGSLT

-751 AIEAKMGTITIKDR
+751 AIEAKMGTITIKDQ
-765 AVIEGTGE
+765 AVIEGTGD
-773 YNEDE
+773 YNENE
-778 PTNGGSSPEGSALLF
+778 PQNGGSSPEGSALLF
-793 SAQMYGGVYNDE
+793 SAQMYGGANT
-805 YKQYRTS
+805 QYRTS

-836 TEKTDAQTAKVT
+836 TESTDAQTAKVT
-848 VSGGTMEY
+848 VSGGAMEY
-856 PKGKAAVRS
+856 PVGKAAIRS
-865 YASAG
+865 YTSGG
-870 NDASVTGDGLTTTKS
+870 NDAGVTGDGLTTTKS

-903 GVTLFYTSVDTALEA
+903 GVTLYYTSVDTALAA
-918 AGTDPVEVF
+918 AGSDPVEVF
-927 VFGESDVP
+927 VFGESDVS
-935 VEMLDNEN
+935 VEMLDKEN

-948 ANGVNL
+948 ADGVNL
-954 YVGNGTDNMVLQAT
+954 YVGNGTDDMVLKAT

-988 VDPPIVTLT
+988 VDPPIVTLA

-1060 ADENDASIVYLSG
+1060 ADETDPDIVYLSD

-1083 FTPRPGQNP
+1083 FTPRPGQNQ

-1104 ANGTWGQPES
+1104 ANGTWGQPDS
-1114 AAAVSSNNSAVGST
+1114 AAAGSSNNSAAGST
-1128 SVSIPQ
+1128 SVSVPQ

-1154 IVVLGVVIYRRRKGS
+1154 IVVLGVVIYRRRKGG

>member
-15 LTAAVPTAFAEG
+15 LTAAMPTAFAEG
-27 DAAATGPA
+27 DAAATEPA
-35 PVTVTETETE
+35 PVSMSDVTEEHSEPAGDVIVEEEETE
-45 TEDPADNEST
+45 PEIP
-55 GDEDTSSDSETPGDT
+55 EDTSE
-70 GEGEPAGNVPG
+70 EPAADSTVASVP
-81 NVNGD
+81 
-86 GKASNSSSGTD
+86 AETD
-97 TGELPAAANNIMPFS
+97 PAEQPSAANGIALLS
-112 GGEQGDPVCTD
+112 DEEQGEPVCTD
-123 GTAQYTTLAQAFNE
+123 GTTEYATLAQAVNE

-161 KGKTLTLDMAGHA
+161 AGKTLTLDMAGHA
-174 ITVTEDFEGRPIVN
+174 ITVTEDFVGRPIVN

-206 SGGYGAINNFGTLTI
+206 NGGYGAINNYGTLTI
-221 ESGNFKGNVMA
+221 ENGNFKGSVMGNA
-232 GGACVYVRP
+232 ACIYVRP
-241 GSTATINGGTFS
+241 GATATINGGNFS
-253 GATAAINSEGDLT
+253 GSTVAVKSEGDLT

-281 NEAGEQCYAYCIIS
+281 NEAGDKCYAYCIIS
-295 SGTLYISD
+295 SGKLHITD
-303 ADVTGVQGGLAINNG
+303 ANVTGVQGALAINNG

-330 GCEHDKGTAG
+330 GCVHDNGGTPG
-340 AYSFYALYI
+340 LYSFYALYI
-349 AGEKDKVEAHINGGT
+349 AGEEGKVEAHINGGT
-364 YKAVYRS
+364 YNAIYRS
-371 AALVGNDN
+371 AVLAGNDN
-379 PGGDGGIRAK
+379 TGGDGGINAK
-389 ATAYITDG
+389 ATAYITGG
-397 TFTGGSAGEALSA
+397 TFTGGSAGQALVA
-410 GKITGDPKITGGTFN
+410 GKNTGDPQITGGTFS
-425 TDVSAYVA
+425 TDISAYVA
-433 PGSIQRNPDTGKFVV
+433 PGSIQKDSDGKFVV

-472 ALAAAADNKTVTLQ
+472 ALAAAADSKTVVLQ

-509 VQAGDAM
+509 VQAADDLKIM
-516 TGSMILV
+516 FEV
-523 GEGVSLEITG
+523 ETG
-533 ASGAIKGNA
+533 ANLTVRGKDGFIKGGA
-542 QTTAAVETTGGSVT
+542 
-556 VSGGSVENTLPAQSD
+556 NTLLALNVHGTLNVESGTIETPY
-571 KAKGIGIQSSKGT
+571 GIQARDS
-584 VTVTGGSVL
+584 
-593 GNRGIQSVDGVV
+593 VV
-605 NVTDGTVKSTVTDTQ
+605 NVTGGTINATK
-620 YYNYAILSKGGSVA
+620 YGILAFGGSVSLSGEA
-634 VGGNAVVDGG
+634 VIDAGNGGVM
-644 EISRAIQ
+644 Q
-651 ASGAKVDIS
+651 ASGTKVDIS
-660 GNAQLSGETGIGIFN
+660 GNVQLSGETGVDVFN
-675 YNGTNKEGDTSST
+675 YAPNNDAGNPSST
-688 VTITGGSITC
+688 VTMTGGSITC
-698 EYFAVAGNN
+698 KYFAIDGNN
-707 LQSAGTTVNI
+707 LQSAGTTVVI
-717 TGGTLYADKTGPAIY
+717 TGGTLTCDKEGVAIY

-751 AIEAKMGTITIKDR
+751 GIEAKMGTITIKDQ
-765 AVIEGTGE
+765 AVIEGTGD
-773 YNEDE
+773 YNENE
-778 PTNGGSSPEGSALLF
+778 PQNGGSSPEGSALLF
-793 SAQMYGGVYNDE
+793 SAQMYGGVNT
-805 YKQYRTS
+805 QYRTS

-836 TEKTDAQTAKVT
+836 TESTDAQTAKVT
-848 VSGGTMEY
+848 VSGGAMEY
-856 PKGKAAVRS
+856 PEGKAAVRS
-865 YASAG
+865 YTKGG
-870 NDASVTGDGLTTTKS
+870 NDAGVTGDGLTTTKS

-903 GVTLFYTSVDTALEA
+903 GVTLYYTSVDTALAA
-918 AGTDPVEVF
+918 AGSDPVEVF
-927 VFGESDVP
+927 VFGESDVS

-948 ANGVNL
+948 ADGVNL
-954 YVGNGTDNMVLQAT
+954 YVGNGTDDMVLKAT

-988 VDPPIVTLT
+988 VDPPIVTLA

-1060 ADENDASIVYLSG
+1060 ADETDPDIVYLSD

-1104 ANGTWGQPES
+1104 ANGTWGQPDS
-1114 AAAVSSNNSAVGST
+1114 AAAVSSNNSAAGST
-1128 SVSIPQ
+1128 SVSVPQ

-1154 IVVLGVVIYRRRKGS
+1154 IVVLGVVIYRRRKGG

>member
-15 LTAAVPTAFAEG
+15 LTAAMPTAFAEG
-27 DAAATGPA
+27 DAAATEPA
-35 PVTVTETETE
+35 PVSMSDVTEEHSEPAGDVIVEEEETE
-45 TEDPADNEST
+45 PETP
-55 GDEDTSSDSETPGDT
+55 EDTSE
-70 GEGEPAGNVPG
+70 EPAADSTVASVPTE
-81 NVNGD
+81 
-86 GKASNSSSGTD
+86 TD
-97 TGELPAAANNIMPFS
+97 PAEQPSAANGIALLS
-112 GGEQGDPVCTD
+112 DEEQGEPVCTD
-123 GTAQYTTLAQAFNE
+123 GTTEYATLAQAVNE

-161 KGKTLTLDMAGHA
+161 AGKTLTLDMAGHA
-174 ITVTEDFEGRPIVN
+174 ITVTEDFVGRPIVN

-206 SGGYGAINNFGTLTI
+206 NGGYGAINNYGTLTI
-221 ESGNFKGNVMA
+221 ENGNFKGSVMGNA
-232 GGACVYVRP
+232 ACIYVRS
-241 GSTATINGGTFS
+241 GATATINGGNFS
-253 GATAAINSEGDLT
+253 GSTVAVKSEGDLT

-281 NEAGEQCYAYCIIS
+281 NEAGKQCYSYCIVS

-318 YAVVDGGTYQTV
+318 YAVVDGGNYRTV

-349 AGEKDKVEAHINGGT
+349 AGEEGEVEAHINGGT
-364 YKAVYRS
+364 YKAIYRS
-371 AALVGNDN
+371 AVLAGNDN
-379 PGGDGGIRAK
+379 TGGDGGINAK
-389 ATAYITDG
+389 ATAYITGG
-397 TFTGGSAGEALSA
+397 TFNGGPAGKALSA
-410 GKITGDPKITGGTFN
+410 GKNTGDPQITGGTFN

-433 PGSIQRNPDTGKFVV
+433 PGSIQKGGSGSFVV

-472 ALAAAADNKTVTLQ
+472 ALAAAADSKTVVLQ

-533 ASGAIKGNA
+533 ASGAVKGNA

-571 KAKGIGIQSSKGT
+571 KAKGIGIKSSKGT

-593 GNRGIQSVDGVV
+593 GNRGIQSVDGTV
-605 NVTDGTVKSTVTDTQ
+605 NVTGGTVKSTVTDTK

-634 VGGNAVVDGG
+634 VSGDAVVDGG
-644 EISRAIQ
+644 EISSAIQ

-660 GNAQLSGETGIGIFN
+660 GNAKLSGETGIDIFN
-675 YNGTNKEGDTSST
+675 YNGTNKEGDPSST

-698 EYFAVAGNN
+698 EYFAVDGNN
-707 LQSAGTTVNI
+707 LQSAGTTVVI

-732 WPMEGTLT
+732 WPMEGSLT

-751 AIEAKMGTITIKDR
+751 AIEAKMGTITIKDQ
-765 AVIEGTGE
+765 AVIEGTGD
-773 YNEDE
+773 YNENE
-778 PTNGGSSPEGSALLF
+778 PQNGGSSPEGSALLF
-793 SAQMYGGVYNDE
+793 SAQMYGGVNT
-805 YKQYRTS
+805 QYRTS

-856 PKGKAAVRS
+856 PEGKAAIRS
-865 YASAG
+865 YTSGG
-870 NDASVTGDGLTTTKS
+870 NDAGVTGDGLTTTKS

-903 GVTLFYTSVDTALEA
+903 GVTLYYTSVDTALAA
-918 AGTDPVEVF
+918 AGSNPVEVF
-927 VFGESDVP
+927 VFGESDVS
-935 VEMLDNEN
+935 VEMLDKEN

-948 ANGVNL
+948 ADGVNL
-954 YVGNGTDNMVLQAT
+954 YVGNGTDDMVLQAT

-978 LVDKTGGAVT
+978 LVDKTSGAVT

-1048 AGNYTVG
+1048 AGSYTVG

-1060 ADENDASIVYLSG
+1060 ADENDASIVYLSD

-1083 FTPRPGQNP
+1083 FTPRPGQNQ

-1104 ANGTWGQPES
+1104 ANGTWGQPDS
-1114 AAAVSSNNSAVGST
+1114 AAAVSSNNSAAGST
-1128 SVSIPQ
+1128 SVSVPQ

-1154 IVVLGVVIYRRRKGS
+1154 IVVLGVVIYRRRKSS

>member
-15 LTAAVPTAFAEG
+15 LTAAMPTAFAEG
-27 DAAATGPA
+27 DAAATEPA
-35 PVTVTETETE
+35 PVSMSDVTEEHSEPAGDVIVGEEETE
-45 TEDPADNEST
+45 PEIP
-55 GDEDTSSDSETPGDT
+55 EDTSE
-70 GEGEPAGNVPG
+70 EPAADSTVASVPAET
-81 NVNGD
+81 N
-86 GKASNSSSGTD
+86 
-97 TGELPAAANNIMPFS
+97 PAEQPSAANGIALLS
-112 GGEQGDPVCTD
+112 DEEQGEPVCTD
-123 GTAQYTTLAQAFNE
+123 GTTEYTTLAQAVNE

-161 KGKTLTLDMAGHA
+161 AGKTLTLDMAGHA
-174 ITVTEDFEGRPIVN
+174 ITVTEDFVGRPIVN

-206 SGGYGAINNFGTLTI
+206 SGGYGAINNYGTLTI
-221 ESGNFKGNVMA
+221 ENGNFKGSVMGNA
-232 GGACVYVRP
+232 ACIYVRP
-241 GSTATINGGTFS
+241 SATATINGGNFS
-253 GATAAINSEGDLT
+253 GSTVAVKSEGDLT

-281 NEAGEQCYAYCIIS
+281 NDAGEKCYAYCIIS
-295 SGTLYISD
+295 SGKLHITD
-303 ADVTGVQGGLAINNG
+303 ANVTGVQGALAINNG

-330 GCEHDKGTAG
+330 GCVHDNGGTPG
-340 AYSFYALYI
+340 LYSFYALYI
-349 AGEKDKVEAHINGGT
+349 AGEEGKVEAHINGGT
-364 YKAVYRS
+364 YNAIYRS
-371 AALVGNDN
+371 AVLAGNDN
-379 PGGDGGIRAK
+379 TGGDGGINAK
-389 ATAYITDG
+389 ATAYITGG
-397 TFTGGSAGEALSA
+397 TFTGGSAGQALVA
-410 GKITGDPKITGGTFN
+410 GKNTGDPQITGGTFS
-425 TDVSAYVA
+425 TDISAYVA
-433 PGSIQRNPDTGKFVV
+433 PGSIQKDSDGKFVV

-472 ALAAAADNKTVTLQ
+472 ALAAAADSKTVVLQ

-509 VQAGDAM
+509 VQAADDLKIM
-516 TGSMILV
+516 FEV
-523 GEGVSLEITG
+523 ETG
-533 ASGAIKGNA
+533 ANLTVRGKDGFIKGGA
-542 QTTAAVETTGGSVT
+542 
-556 VSGGSVENTLPAQSD
+556 NTLLALNVHGTLNVESGTIETPY
-571 KAKGIGIQSSKGT
+571 GIQARDS
-584 VTVTGGSVL
+584 
-593 GNRGIQSVDGVV
+593 VV
-605 NVTDGTVKSTVTDTQ
+605 NVTGGTINATK
-620 YYNYAILSKGGSVA
+620 YGILAFGGSVSLSGEA
-634 VGGNAVVDGG
+634 VIDAGNGGVM
-644 EISRAIQ
+644 Q
-651 ASGAKVDIS
+651 ASGTKVDIS
-660 GNAQLSGETGIGIFN
+660 GNVQLSGETGVDVFN
-675 YNGTNKEGDTSST
+675 YAPNNDAGNPSST
-688 VTITGGSITC
+688 VTMTGGSITC
-698 EYFAVAGNN
+698 KYFAIDGNN
-707 LQSAGTTVNI
+707 LQSAGATVNI
-717 TGGTLYADKTGPAIY
+717 TGGTLTCDKEGVAIY
-732 WPMEGTLT
+732 WPMEGSLT

-751 AIEAKMGTITIKDR
+751 GIEAKMGTITIKDQ
-765 AVIEGTGE
+765 AVIEGAGD
-773 YNEDE
+773 YNENE
-778 PTNGGSSPEGSALLF
+778 PQNGGSSPEGSALLF
-793 SAQMYGGVYNDE
+793 SAQMYGGVNT
-805 YKQYRTS
+805 QYRTS

-836 TEKTDAQTAKVT
+836 TESTDAQTAKVT

-856 PKGKAAVRS
+856 PEGKAAVRS
-865 YASAG
+865 YTSGG
-870 NDASVTGDGLTTTKS
+870 NDAGVTGDGLTTTKS

-903 GVTLFYTSVDTALEA
+903 GVTLYYTSVDTALAA
-918 AGTDPVEVF
+918 AGSDPVEVF
-927 VFGESDVP
+927 VFGESDVS

-948 ANGVNL
+948 ADGVNL
-954 YVGNGTDNMVLQAT
+954 YVGNGTDDMILTAT
-968 KNADGSTSYK
+968 TNADGSTSYK
-978 LVDKTGGAVT
+978 LAKKSGGAVT
-988 VDPPIVTLT
+988 VDPPIVTLA

-1060 ADENDASIVYLSG
+1060 ADETDPDIVYLSD

-1083 FTPRPGQNP
+1083 FTPRPGQNQ

-1104 ANGTWGQPES
+1104 ANGTWGQPDS
-1114 AAAVSSNNSAVGST
+1114 AAAVSSNNSAAGST
-1128 SVSIPQ
+1128 SVSVPQ

-1154 IVVLGVVIYRRRKGS
+1154 IVVLGVVIYRRRKGN

>member
-15 LTAAVPTAFAEG
+15 LTAAMPTAFAEG
-27 DAAATGPA
+27 DAAATEPA
-35 PVTVTETETE
+35 PVSMSDVTEDDSEPAGDVIVEEEETE
-45 TEDPADNEST
+45 PETP
-55 GDEDTSSDSETPGDT
+55 EDTSE
-70 GEGEPAGNVPG
+70 EPAADSTVASVP
-81 NVNGD
+81 
-86 GKASNSSSGTD
+86 AETD
-97 TGELPAAANNIMPFS
+97 PAEQPSAANGIALLS
-112 GGEQGDPVCTD
+112 DEEQGEPVCTD
-123 GTAQYTTLAQAFNE
+123 GTTEYATLAQAVNE

-161 KGKTLTLDMAGHA
+161 AGKTLTLDMAGHA
-174 ITVTEDFEGRPIVN
+174 ITVTEDFVGRPIVN
-188 NGTLTVKGEGTID
+188 NGTLTVKGEGAID

-206 SGGYGAINNFGTLTI
+206 NGGYGAINNYGTLTI
-221 ESGNFKGNVMA
+221 ENGNFKGSVMGNA
-232 GGACVYVRP
+232 ACIYVRP
-241 GSTATINGGTFS
+241 GATATINGGNFS
-253 GATAAINSEGDLT
+253 GSTVAVKSEGDLT

-281 NEAGEQCYAYCIIS
+281 NDAGEKCYAYCIIS
-295 SGTLYISD
+295 SGTLHISD
-303 ADVTGVQGGLAINNG
+303 ANVTGVQGALAINNG

-330 GCEHDKGTAG
+330 GCVHDNGGTPG
-340 AYSFYALYI
+340 LYSFYALYI
-349 AGEKDKVEAHINGGT
+349 AGEEGKVEAHINGGT
-364 YKAVYRS
+364 YNAIYRS
-371 AALVGNDN
+371 AVLAGNDN
-379 PGGDGGIRAK
+379 TGGDGGINAK
-389 ATAYITDG
+389 ATAYITGG
-397 TFTGGSAGEALSA
+397 TFTGGSAGQALVA
-410 GKITGDPKITGGTFN
+410 GKNTGDPQITGGTFS
-425 TDVSAYVA
+425 TDISAYVA
-433 PGSIQRNPDTGKFVV
+433 PGSIQKDSDGKFVV

-472 ALAAAADNKTVTLQ
+472 ALAAAADSKTVVLQ

-509 VQAGDAM
+509 VQAADDLKIM
-516 TGSMILV
+516 FEV
-523 GEGVSLEITG
+523 ETG
-533 ASGAIKGNA
+533 ANLTVRGKDGFIKGGA
-542 QTTAAVETTGGSVT
+542 
-556 VSGGSVENTLPAQSD
+556 NTLLALNVHGTLNVESGTIETPY
-571 KAKGIGIQSSKGT
+571 GIQARDS
-584 VTVTGGSVL
+584 
-593 GNRGIQSVDGVV
+593 VV
-605 NVTDGTVKSTVTDTQ
+605 NVTGGTINATK
-620 YYNYAILSKGGSVA
+620 YGILAFGGSVSLSGEA
-634 VGGNAVVDGG
+634 VIDAGNGGVM
-644 EISRAIQ
+644 Q
-651 ASGAKVDIS
+651 ASGTKVDIS
-660 GNAQLSGETGIGIFN
+660 GNVQLSGETGVDVFN
-675 YNGTNKEGDTSST
+675 YAPNNDAGNPSST
-688 VTITGGSITC
+688 VTMTGGSITC
-698 EYFAVAGNN
+698 EYFAIDGNN
-707 LQSAGTTVNI
+707 LQSAGTTVVI
-717 TGGTLYADKTGPAIY
+717 TGGTLTCDKEGVAIY
-732 WPMEGTLT
+732 WPMEGTMT

-751 AIEAKMGTITIKDR
+751 GIEAKMGTITIKDQ
-765 AVIEGTGE
+765 AVIEGTGD
-773 YNEDE
+773 YNENE
-778 PTNGGSSPEGSALLF
+778 PQNGGSSPEGSALLF
-793 SAQMYGGVYNDE
+793 SAQMYGGVNT
-805 YKQYRTS
+805 QYRTS

-836 TEKTDAQTAKVT
+836 TESTDAQTAKVT

-856 PKGKAAVRS
+856 PEGKAAVRS
-865 YASAG
+865 YTKGG
-870 NDASVTGDGLTTTKS
+870 NDAGVTGDGLTTTKS

-903 GVTLFYTSVDTALEA
+903 GVTLYYTSVDTALAA
-918 AGTDPVEVF
+918 AGSDPVEVF
-927 VFGESDVP
+927 VFGESDVS

-948 ANGVNL
+948 ADGVNL
-954 YVGNGTDNMVLQAT
+954 YVGNGTDDMVLKAT

-988 VDPPIVTLT
+988 VDPPIVTLA

-1060 ADENDASIVYLSG
+1060 ADETDPDIVYLSD

-1104 ANGTWGQPES
+1104 ANGTWGQPDS
-1114 AAAVSSNNSAVGST
+1114 AAAVSSNNSAAGST
-1128 SVSIPQ
+1128 SVSVPQ

>member
-1 MKKRLLSWLLAISM
+1 MKKRLLSWLLAIGM

-27 DAAATGPA
+27 DAATTGPA

-123 GTAQYTTLAQAFNE
+123 GTAQYTTLAQAFND

-161 KGKTLTLDMAGHA
+161 ADKTLTLDMAGHA
-174 ITVTEDFEGRPIVN
+174 ITVTTDFKGRPIVN
-188 NGTLTVKGEGTID
+188 NGTLTVKGEGAID

-221 ESGNFKGNVMA
+221 ESGNFKGSVLA

-241 GSTATINGGTFS
+241 GSTATINGGTF
-253 GATAAINSEGDLT
+253 T
-266 IHGGTFST
+266 T

-281 NEAGEQCYAYCIIS
+281 DAQGVARWAYCIIS
-295 SGTLYISD
+295 SGTLHITD
-303 ADVTGVQGGLAINNG
+303 ANVTGVQGGLAINNG
-318 YAVVDGGTYQTV
+318 YAVVDGGTYQTI
-330 GCEHDKGTAG
+330 GCTHDKGSTEG
-340 AYSFYALYI
+340 LYSYYALYI
-349 AGEKDKVEAHINGGT
+349 AGEEGVVEAHINGGT
-364 YKAVYRS
+364 YTAAYRS
-371 AALVGNDN
+371 AVLAGNDN
-379 PGGDGGIRAK
+379 PGGDGGIHAK
-389 ATAYITDG
+389 ATAYITGG
-397 TFTGGSAGEALSA
+397 TFNGGPAGEALSA
-410 GKITGDPKITGGTFN
+410 GKNTGDPQITGGTFN

-472 ALAAAADNKTVTLQ
+472 ALAAAADSKTVVLQ

-516 TGSMILV
+516 IGSMILV

-584 VTVTGGSVL
+584 VTVTGGRVL
-593 GNRGIQSVDGVV
+593 GNRGIQSVDGTV

-675 YNGTNKEGDTSST
+675 YNGTNKEGDPSST

-778 PTNGGSSPEGSALLF
+778 PTNGGSSPEGSALLL
-793 SAQMYGGVYNDE
+793 SAQMYGSANT
-805 YKQYRTS
+805 QYRTS

-819 EGGTLKSVNGNA
+819 EGGTLKSANGNA

-836 TEKTDAQTAKVT
+836 TESIDEQTAKVT

-856 PKGKAAVRS
+856 PVGKAAVRS

-903 GVTLFYTSVDTALEA
+903 GVTLFYTSVDTALAA
-918 AGTDPVEVF
+918 AGSNPVEVF

-935 VEMLDNEN
+935 VEMLNKEN

-1004 EGETITLTA
+1004 EGDTITLTA

-1060 ADENDASIVYLSG
+1060 ADETNPDIVYLSD

-1083 FTPRPGQNP
+1083 FTPRPAPSQ

-1104 ANGTWGQPES
+1104 ANGTWGQPDS
-1114 AAAVSSNNSAVGST
+1114 APAASSNSTAAGST
-1128 SVSIPQ
+1128 LVSIPQ

-1139 NLTLWIVLLAVSAVA
+1139 NLTLWIILLAVSAVA

>member
-15 LTAAVPTAFAEG
+15 LTAAMPTAFAEG
-27 DAAATGPA
+27 DAAATEPA
-35 PVTVTETETE
+35 PVSMSDVTEDNSEPAGDVIVGEEET
-45 TEDPADNEST
+45 P
-55 GDEDTSSDSETPGDT
+55 EDTSE
-70 GEGEPAGNVPG
+70 EPAADSTVASVP
-81 NVNGD
+81 
-86 GKASNSSSGTD
+86 AETD
-97 TGELPAAANNIMPFS
+97 PAEQPSAANGIALLS
-112 GGEQGDPVCTD
+112 DEEQGDPVCTD
-123 GTAQYTTLAQAFNE
+123 GTTEYATLAQAVNE
-137 APDGSTITLTAD
+137 APDGSTITLTANV
-149 FTMSND
+149 TVPAD

-161 KGKTLTLDMAGHA
+161 EGKTLTLDLSTYT
-174 ITVTEDFEGRPIVN
+174 ISVTEDFVGRPIVN

-266 IHGGTFST
+266 INGGTFTT

-281 NEAGEQCYAYCIIS
+281 DAQGVARWAYCIIS

-303 ADVTGVQGGLAINNG
+303 ANVTGVQGGLAINNG

-330 GCEHDKGTAG
+330 GCTHDKDGTEG
-340 AYSFYALYI
+340 LYSYYALYI
-349 AGEKDKVEAHINGGT
+349 AGEEGEVEAHINGGT
-364 YKAVYRS
+364 YNAIYRS
-371 AALVGNDN
+371 AVLAGNDN
-379 PGGDGGIRAK
+379 TGGDGGINAK
-389 ATAYITDG
+389 ATAYITGG
-397 TFTGGSAGEALSA
+397 TFNGGPAGKALSA
-410 GKITGDPKITGGTFN
+410 GKNTGDPQITGGTFN

-433 PGSIQRNPDTGKFVV
+433 PGSIQRNPDTGDFVV

-472 ALAAAADNKTVTLQ
+472 ALAAAADSKTVVLQ

-509 VQAGDAM
+509 VQAADDLKIM
-516 TGSMILV
+516 FEV
-523 GEGVSLEITG
+523 ETG
-533 ASGAIKGNA
+533 ANLTVRGKDGFIKGGA
-542 QTTAAVETTGGSVT
+542 
-556 VSGGSVENTLPAQSD
+556 NTLLALNVHGTLNVESGTIETPY
-571 KAKGIGIQSSKGT
+571 GIQARDS
-584 VTVTGGSVL
+584 
-593 GNRGIQSVDGVV
+593 VV
-605 NVTDGTVKSTVTDTQ
+605 NVTGGTINATK
-620 YYNYAILSKGGSVA
+620 YGILAFGGSVSLSGEA
-634 VGGNAVVDGG
+634 VIDAGNGGVM
-644 EISRAIQ
+644 Q
-651 ASGAKVDIS
+651 ASGTKVDIS
-660 GNAQLSGETGIGIFN
+660 GNVQLSGETGVDVFN
-675 YNGTNKEGDTSST
+675 YAPNNDAGNPSST
-688 VTITGGSITC
+688 VTMTGGSITC
-698 EYFAVAGNN
+698 EYFAVDGNN
-707 LQSAGTTVNI
+707 LQSAGTTVVI

-732 WPMEGTLT
+732 WPMEGSLT

-751 AIEAKMGTITIKDR
+751 AIEAKMGTITIKDQ
-765 AVIEGTGE
+765 AVIEGTGD
-773 YNEDE
+773 YNENE
-778 PTNGGSSPEGSALLF
+778 PQNGGSSPEGSALLF
-793 SAQMYGGVYNDE
+793 SAQMYGGVNT
-805 YKQYRTS
+805 QYRTS

-856 PKGKAAVRS
+856 PEGKAAIRS
-865 YASAG
+865 YTSGG
-870 NDASVTGDGLTTTKS
+870 NDAGVTGDGLTTTKS

-903 GVTLFYTSVDTALEA
+903 GVTLYYTSVDTALAA
-918 AGTDPVEVF
+918 AGSNPVEVF
-927 VFGESDVP
+927 VFGESDVS
-935 VEMLDNEN
+935 VEMLDKEN

-948 ANGVNL
+948 ADGVNL
-954 YVGNGTDNMVLQAT
+954 YVGNGTDDMVLKAT

-1048 AGNYTVG
+1048 AGSYTVG

-1060 ADENDASIVYLSG
+1060 ADENDASIVYLSD

-1083 FTPRPGQNP
+1083 FTPRPGQSQ

-1104 ANGTWGQPES
+1104 ANGTWGQPDS
-1114 AAAVSSNNSAVGST
+1114 AAAVSSNNSAAGST
-1128 SVSIPQ
+1128 SVSVPQ

-1154 IVVLGVVIYRRRKGS
+1154 IVVLGVVICRRRKSS

>member
-15 LTAAVPTAFAEG
+15 LTAAMPTAFAEG
-27 DAAATGPA
+27 DAAATEPA
-35 PVTVTETETE
+35 PVSMSDVTEDNSEPAGDVIVGEEETE
-45 TEDPADNEST
+45 PETP
-55 GDEDTSSDSETPGDT
+55 EDTSE
-70 GEGEPAGNVPG
+70 EPAAESTVASVPTE
-81 NVNGD
+81 
-86 GKASNSSSGTD
+86 TD
-97 TGELPAAANNIMPFS
+97 PAEQPSAANGIALLS
-112 GGEQGDPVCTD
+112 DEEQGDPVCTD
-123 GTAQYTTLAQAFNE
+123 GTTEYATLAQAVNE
-137 APDGSTITLTAD
+137 APDGSTITLTANV
-149 FTMSND
+149 TVPAD

-161 KGKTLTLDMAGHA
+161 EGKTLTLDLSTYT
-174 ITVTEDFEGRPIVN
+174 ISVTEDFVGRPIVN

-221 ESGNFKGNVMA
+221 ESGNFKGSVLA

-266 IHGGTFST
+266 IHGGTFTT
-274 TSCNQTI
+274 TSCNQTKDE
-281 NEAGEQCYAYCIIS
+281 NGKNYWAYCIIS

-303 ADVTGVQGGLAINNG
+303 ADVTGVQGALAINSG
-318 YAVVDGGTYQTV
+318 YAVVDGGHYQTV
-330 GCEHDKGTAG
+330 GCEHDNGGTPG
-340 AYSFYALYI
+340 LYSFYALYI
-349 AGEKDKVEAHINGGT
+349 AGEEGDIEAHINGGT
-364 YKAVYRS
+364 YTAVYRD

-379 PGGDGGIRAK
+379 TGGDGGINAK
-389 ATAYITDG
+389 ATAYITGG
-397 TFTGGSAGEALSA
+397 TFTGGSAGNALHV
-410 GKITGDPKITGGTFN
+410 GKKTGNSYITGGDFSS
-425 TDVSAYVA
+425 DVSAYVA
-433 PGSIQRNPDTGKFVV
+433 PGSIQKDDSGRFVV

-472 ALAAAADNKTVTLQ
+472 ALAAAADSKTVVLQ

-593 GNRGIQSVDGVV
+593 GNRGIQSIDGTV
-605 NVTDGTVKSTVTDTQ
+605 NVTGGTVKSTVTDTQ

-634 VGGNAVVDGG
+634 VSGDAVVDGG
-644 EISRAIQ
+644 EISSAIQ

-660 GNAQLSGETGIGIFN
+660 GNAKLSGETGIDIFN
-675 YNGTNKEGDTSST
+675 YAPNNNADNPSST
-688 VTITGGSITC
+688 VTMTGGSITC
-698 EYFAVAGNN
+698 EYFAIDGNN
-707 LQSAGTTVNI
+707 LQSAGTTVVI

-751 AIEAKMGTITIKDR
+751 GIEAKMGTITIKDQ
-765 AVIEGTGE
+765 AVIEGTGD

-778 PTNGGSSPEGSALLF
+778 PQNGGSSPEGSALLF

-848 VSGGTMEY
+848 VSGGTMVY
-856 PKGKAAVRS
+856 PEGKAAVRS

-870 NDASVTGDGLTTTKS
+870 NDASVTSDGLTTTKS

-903 GVTLFYTSVDTALEA
+903 GVTLYYTSVDTALAA
-918 AGTDPVEVF
+918 AGSAPVEVF
-927 VFGESDVP
+927 VFGESDVS

-948 ANGVNL
+948 ADGVNL
-954 YVGNGTDNMVLQAT
+954 YVGNGTDDMVLQAT

-1048 AGNYTVG
+1048 AGNYTVS

-1060 ADENDASIVYLSG
+1060 ADENDPNVVYLSD

-1083 FTPRPGQNP
+1083 FTPRSGQNQ

-1104 ANGTWGQPES
+1104 ANGTWGQPDS
-1114 AAAVSSNNSAVGST
+1114 AAAVSSNNSAAGST
-1128 SVSIPQ
+1128 SVSVPQ

>member
-15 LTAAVPTAFAEG
+15 LTAAMPTAFAEG
-27 DAAATGPA
+27 DAAATEPA
-35 PVTVTETETE
+35 PVSMSDVTEEHSEPAGDVIVEEEETE
-45 TEDPADNEST
+45 PENP
-55 GDEDTSSDSETPGDT
+55 EDTSE
-70 GEGEPAGNVPG
+70 EPAADSTVASVPTET
-81 NVNGD
+81 N
-86 GKASNSSSGTD
+86 
-97 TGELPAAANNIMPFS
+97 PAEQPSAANGIALLS
-112 GGEQGDPVCTD
+112 DEEQGEPVCTD
-123 GTAQYTTLAQAFNE
+123 GTTEYATLAQAVNE

-161 KGKTLTLDMAGHA
+161 AGKTLTLDMAGHA

-206 SGGYGAINNFGTLTI
+206 NGGYGAINNYGTLTI
-221 ESGNFKGNVMA
+221 ENGNFKGSVMGNA
-232 GGACVYVRP
+232 ACIYVRS
-241 GSTATINGGTFS
+241 GATATINGGNFS
-253 GATAAINSEGDLT
+253 GSTVAVKSEGDLT

-281 NEAGEQCYAYCIIS
+281 NEAGKQCYSYCIVS

-318 YAVVDGGTYQTV
+318 YAVVDGGNYRTV
-330 GCEHDKGTAG
+330 GCEHDKDTVG

-349 AGEKDKVEAHINGGT
+349 AGEEGEVEAHINGGT
-364 YKAVYRS
+364 YTAIYQSAVL
-371 AALVGNDN
+371 AGNDN
-379 PGGDGGIRAK
+379 TGGDGGINAK
-389 ATAYITDG
+389 ATAYITGG
-397 TFTGGSAGEALSA
+397 TFTGGPAGKALSA
-410 GKITGDPKITGGTFN
+410 GKNTGDPQITGGTFN
-425 TDVSAYVA
+425 TDVSDYVA
-433 PGSIQRNPDTGKFVV
+433 PGSIQKGDSGSFVV

-460 EVDGVYYDDLGE
+460 EVDGAYYDDLGE
-472 ALAAAADNKTVTLQ
+472 ALAAAADSKTVVLQ

-533 ASGAIKGNA
+533 ASGAVKGNA

-556 VSGGSVENTLPAQSD
+556 VSGGNVENTLPAQSD
-571 KAKGIGIQSSKGT
+571 KAKGIGIKSSKGT

-593 GNRGIQSVDGVV
+593 GNRGIQSVDGTV
-605 NVTDGTVKSTVTDTQ
+605 NVTGGTVKSTVTDTK

-634 VGGNAVVDGG
+634 VSGDAVVDGG
-644 EISRAIQ
+644 EISSAIQ

-660 GNAQLSGETGIGIFN
+660 GNAKLSGETGIDIFN
-675 YNGTNKEGDTSST
+675 YNGTNKEGDPSST

-698 EYFAVAGNN
+698 EYFAVDGNN
-707 LQSAGTTVNI
+707 LQSAGTTVVI

-732 WPMEGTLT
+732 WPMEGSLT

-751 AIEAKMGTITIKDR
+751 AIEAKMGTITIKDQ
-765 AVIEGTGE
+765 AVIEGTGD
-773 YNEDE
+773 YNENE
-778 PTNGGSSPEGSALLF
+778 PQNGGSSPEGSALLF
-793 SAQMYGGVYNDE
+793 SAQMYGGVNT
-805 YKQYRTS
+805 QYRTS

-856 PKGKAAVRS
+856 PEGKAAIRS
-865 YASAG
+865 YTSGG
-870 NDASVTGDGLTTTKS
+870 NDAGVTGDGLTTTKS

-903 GVTLFYTSVDTALEA
+903 GVTLYYTSVDTALAA
-918 AGTDPVEVF
+918 AGSDPVEVF
-927 VFGESDVP
+927 VFGESDVS
-935 VEMLDNEN
+935 VEMLDKEN

-948 ANGVNL
+948 ADGVNL
-954 YVGNGTDNMVLQAT
+954 YVGNGTDDMVLQAT

-1048 AGNYTVG
+1048 AGSYTVG

-1060 ADENDASIVYLSG
+1060 ADENDASIVYLSD

-1083 FTPRPGQNP
+1083 FTPRPGQNQ

-1104 ANGTWGQPES
+1104 ANGTWGQPDS
-1114 AAAVSSNNSAVGST
+1114 AAAVSSNNSAAGST
-1128 SVSIPQ
+1128 SVSVPQ

-1154 IVVLGVVIYRRRKGS
+1154 IVVLGVVIYRRRKSS

>member
-1 MKKRLLSWLLAISM
+1 MCYVVKNAAKGTPHGRHCVVTHLHKSQKREKLGGNNMKKRLLSWLLAISM
-15 LTAAVPTAFAEG
+15 LTAAMPTAFAEG
-27 DAAATGPA
+27 DAAATEPA
-35 PVTVTETETE
+35 PVSMSDVTEEHSEPAGDVIVEEEETE
-45 TEDPADNEST
+45 PEIP
-55 GDEDTSSDSETPGDT
+55 EDTSE
-70 GEGEPAGNVPG
+70 EPAADSTVASVP
-81 NVNGD
+81 
-86 GKASNSSSGTD
+86 AETD
-97 TGELPAAANNIMPFS
+97 PAEQPSAANGIALLS
-112 GGEQGDPVCTD
+112 DEEQGEPVCTD
-123 GTAQYTTLAQAFNE
+123 GTTEYTTLAQAVNE

-161 KGKTLTLDMAGHA
+161 AGKTLTLDMAGHA
-174 ITVTEDFEGRPIVN
+174 ITVTEDFVGRPIVN

-206 SGGYGAINNFGTLTI
+206 NGGYGAINNYGTLTI
-221 ESGNFKGNVMA
+221 ENGNFKGSVMGNA
-232 GGACVYVRP
+232 ACIYVRP
-241 GSTATINGGTFS
+241 GATATINGGNFS
-253 GATAAINSEGDLT
+253 GSTVAVKSEGDLT

-281 NEAGEQCYAYCIIS
+281 NDAGEKCYAYCIIS
-295 SGTLYISD
+295 SGKLHITD
-303 ADVTGVQGGLAINNG
+303 ANVTGVQGALAINNG
-318 YAVVDGGTYQTV
+318 YAVVDGGNYRTV
-330 GCEHDKGTAG
+330 GCVHDNGGTPG
-340 AYSFYALYI
+340 LYSFYALYI
-349 AGEKDKVEAHINGGT
+349 AGEEGKVEAHINGGT
-364 YKAVYRS
+364 YNAIYRS
-371 AALVGNDN
+371 AVLAGNDN
-379 PGGDGGIRAK
+379 TGGDGGINAK
-389 ATAYITDG
+389 ATAYIT
-397 TFTGGSAGEALSA
+397 GGIFNGGPA
-410 GKITGDPKITGGTFN
+410 GKALIAGKNTGDPQITGGTFN
-425 TDVSAYVA
+425 TDVSDYVA
-433 PGSIQRNPDTGKFVV
+433 PGSIQKDDSSNFVV

-472 ALAAAADNKTVTLQ
+472 ALAAAADSKTVVLQ

-509 VQAGDAM
+509 VQAADDLKIM
-516 TGSMILV
+516 FEV
-523 GEGVSLEITG
+523 ETG
-533 ASGAIKGNA
+533 ANLTVRGKDGFIKGGA
-542 QTTAAVETTGGSVT
+542 
-556 VSGGSVENTLPAQSD
+556 NTLLALNVHGTLNVESGTIETPY
-571 KAKGIGIQSSKGT
+571 GIQARDS
-584 VTVTGGSVL
+584 
-593 GNRGIQSVDGVV
+593 VV
-605 NVTDGTVKSTVTDTQ
+605 NVTGGTINATK
-620 YYNYAILSKGGSVA
+620 YGILAFGGSVSLSGEA
-634 VGGNAVVDGG
+634 VIDAGNGGVM
-644 EISRAIQ
+644 Q

-660 GNAQLSGETGIGIFN
+660 GNVQLSGETGIDVFN
-675 YNGTNKEGDTSST
+675 YAPNNNADNPSST
-688 VTITGGSITC
+688 VTMTGGSITC
-698 EYFAVAGNN
+698 EYFAIDGNN
-707 LQSAGTTVNI
+707 LQSAGATVNI
-717 TGGTLYADKTGPAIY
+717 TGGTLTCDKEGVAIY

-751 AIEAKMGTITIKDR
+751 AIEAKMGTITIKDQ
-765 AVIEGTGE
+765 AVIEGTGD
-773 YNEDE
+773 YNENE
-778 PTNGGSSPEGSALLF
+778 PQNGGSSPEGSALLF
-793 SAQMYGGVYNDE
+793 SAQMYGGVNT
-805 YKQYRTS
+805 QYRTS

-836 TEKTDAQTAKVT
+836 TESTDAQTAKVT

-856 PKGKAAVRS
+856 PEGKAAIRS
-865 YASAG
+865 YASGG
-870 NDASVTGDGLTTTKS
+870 NDAGVTGDGLTTTKS
-885 KTTVEVK
+885 MTTVEVK

-903 GVTLFYTSVDTALEA
+903 GVTLYYTSADTALAA
-918 AGTDPVEVF
+918 AGSDPVEVF
-927 VFGESDVP
+927 VFGESDVS

-948 ANGVNL
+948 ADGVNL
-954 YVGNGTDNMVLQAT
+954 YVGNGTDDMVLKAT

-1060 ADENDASIVYLSG
+1060 ADENDPDVVYLSD

-1083 FTPRPGQNP
+1083 FTPRPGQNQ

-1104 ANGTWGQPES
+1104 ANGTWGQPDS
-1114 AAAVSSNNSAVGST
+1114 AAAVSSNNSAAGST
-1128 SVSIPQ
+1128 SVSVPQ

-1154 IVVLGVVIYRRRKGS
+1154 IVVLGVVIYRRRKGG

>member
-15 LTAAVPTAFAEG
+15 LTAAMPTAFAEG
-27 DAAATGPA
+27 DAAATEPA
-35 PVTVTETETE
+35 PVSMSDVTEEHSEPAGDVIVGEEETE
-45 TEDPADNEST
+45 PEIP
-55 GDEDTSSDSETPGDT
+55 EDTSE
-70 GEGEPAGNVPG
+70 EPAADSTVASVP
-81 NVNGD
+81 
-86 GKASNSSSGTD
+86 AETD
-97 TGELPAAANNIMPFS
+97 PAEQPSAANGIALLS
-112 GGEQGDPVCTD
+112 DEEQGEPVCTD
-123 GTAQYTTLAQAFNE
+123 GTTEYATLAQAVNE

-161 KGKTLTLDMAGHA
+161 AGKTLTLDMAGHA
-174 ITVTEDFEGRPIVN
+174 ITVTEDFVGRPIVN

-206 SGGYGAINNFGTLTI
+206 NGGYGAINNYGTLTI
-221 ESGNFKGNVMA
+221 ENGNFKGSVMGNA
-232 GGACVYVRP
+232 ACIYVRP
-241 GSTATINGGTFS
+241 GATATINGGNFS
-253 GATAAINSEGDLT
+253 GSTVAVKSEGDLT

-281 NEAGEQCYAYCIIS
+281 NDAGEKCYAYCIIS
-295 SGTLYISD
+295 SGKLHITD
-303 ADVTGVQGGLAINNG
+303 ANVTGVQGALAINNG

-330 GCEHDKGTAG
+330 GCVHDNGGTPG
-340 AYSFYALYI
+340 LYSFYALYI
-349 AGEKDKVEAHINGGT
+349 AGEEGKVEAHINGGT
-364 YKAVYRS
+364 YNAIYRS
-371 AALVGNDN
+371 AVLAGNDN
-379 PGGDGGIRAK
+379 TGGDGGINAK
-389 ATAYITDG
+389 ATAYITGG
-397 TFTGGSAGEALSA
+397 TFNGGPAGKALSA
-410 GKITGDPKITGGTFN
+410 GKNTGDPQITGGTFS
-425 TDVSAYVA
+425 TDISAYVA
-433 PGSIQRNPDTGKFVV
+433 PGSIQKDSDGKFVV

-472 ALAAAADNKTVTLQ
+472 ALAAAADSKTVVLQ

-509 VQAGDAM
+509 VQAADDLKIM
-516 TGSMILV
+516 FEV
-523 GEGVSLEITG
+523 ETG
-533 ASGAIKGNA
+533 ANLTVRGKDGFIKGGA
-542 QTTAAVETTGGSVT
+542 
-556 VSGGSVENTLPAQSD
+556 NTLLALNVHGTLNVESGTIETPY
-571 KAKGIGIQSSKGT
+571 GIQARDS
-584 VTVTGGSVL
+584 
-593 GNRGIQSVDGVV
+593 VV
-605 NVTDGTVKSTVTDTQ
+605 NVTGGTINATK
-620 YYNYAILSKGGSVA
+620 YGILAFGGSVSLSGEA
-634 VGGNAVVDGG
+634 VIDAGNGGVM
-644 EISRAIQ
+644 Q
-651 ASGAKVDIS
+651 ASGTKVDIS
-660 GNAQLSGETGIGIFN
+660 GNVQLSGETGVDVFN
-675 YNGTNKEGDTSST
+675 YAPNNDAGNPSST
-688 VTITGGSITC
+688 VTMTGGSITC
-698 EYFAVAGNN
+698 KYFAIDGNN
-707 LQSAGTTVNI
+707 LQSAGTTVVI
-717 TGGTLYADKTGPAIY
+717 TGGTLTCDKEGVAIY

-751 AIEAKMGTITIKDR
+751 GIEAKMGTITIKDQ
-765 AVIEGTGE
+765 AVIEGTGD
-773 YNEDE
+773 YNENE
-778 PTNGGSSPEGSALLF
+778 PQNGGSSPEGSALLF
-793 SAQMYGGVYNDE
+793 SAQMYGGVNT
-805 YKQYRTS
+805 QYRTS

-836 TEKTDAQTAKVT
+836 TESTDAQTAKVT

-856 PKGKAAVRS
+856 PEGKAAVRS
-865 YASAG
+865 YTKGG
-870 NDASVTGDGLTTTKS
+870 NDAGVTGDGLTTTKS

-903 GVTLFYTSVDTALEA
+903 GVTLYYTSVDTALAA
-918 AGTDPVEVF
+918 AGSDPVEVF
-927 VFGESDVP
+927 VFGESDVS

-948 ANGVNL
+948 ADGVNL
-954 YVGNGTDNMVLQAT
+954 YVGNGTDDMVLKAT

-1060 ADENDASIVYLSG
+1060 ADETDPDIVYLSD

-1083 FTPRPGQNP
+1083 FTPRPGQNQ

-1104 ANGTWGQPES
+1104 ANGTWGQPDS
-1114 AAAVSSNNSAVGST
+1114 AAAVSSNNSAAGST
-1128 SVSIPQ
+1128 SVSVPQ

-1154 IVVLGVVIYRRRKGS
+1154 IVVLGVVIYRRRKGG

>member
-15 LTAAVPTAFAEG
+15 LTAAMPTAFAEG
-27 DAAATGPA
+27 DAAATEPA
-35 PVTVTETETE
+35 PVSMSDVTEDDSEPAGDVIVEEEETE
-45 TEDPADNEST
+45 PETP
-55 GDEDTSSDSETPGDT
+55 EDTSE
-70 GEGEPAGNVPG
+70 EPAADSTVASVP
-81 NVNGD
+81 
-86 GKASNSSSGTD
+86 AETD
-97 TGELPAAANNIMPFS
+97 PAEQPSAANGIALLS
-112 GGEQGDPVCTD
+112 DEEQGEPVCTD
-123 GTAQYTTLAQAFNE
+123 GTTEYATLAQAVNE

-161 KGKTLTLDMAGHA
+161 AGKTLTLDMAGHA
-174 ITVTEDFEGRPIVN
+174 ITVTEDFVGRPIVN
-188 NGTLTVKGEGTID
+188 NGTLTVKGEGAID

-206 SGGYGAINNFGTLTI
+206 NGGYGAINNYGTLTI
-221 ESGNFKGNVMA
+221 ENGNFKGSVMGNA
-232 GGACVYVRP
+232 ACIYVRP
-241 GSTATINGGTFS
+241 GATATINGGNFS
-253 GATAAINSEGDLT
+253 GSTVAVKSEGDLT

-281 NEAGEQCYAYCIIS
+281 NDAGEKCYAYCIIS
-295 SGTLYISD
+295 SGTLHISD
-303 ADVTGVQGGLAINNG
+303 ANVTGVQGALAINNG

-330 GCEHDKGTAG
+330 GCVHDNGGTPG
-340 AYSFYALYI
+340 LYSFYALYI
-349 AGEKDKVEAHINGGT
+349 AGEEGKVEAHINGGT
-364 YKAVYRS
+364 YNAIYRS
-371 AALVGNDN
+371 AVLAGNDN
-379 PGGDGGIRAK
+379 TGGDGGINAK
-389 ATAYITDG
+389 ATAYITGG
-397 TFTGGSAGEALSA
+397 TFTGGSAGQALVA
-410 GKITGDPKITGGTFN
+410 GKNTGDPQITGGTFS
-425 TDVSAYVA
+425 TDISAYVA
-433 PGSIQRNPDTGKFVV
+433 PGSIQKDSDGKFVV

-472 ALAAAADNKTVTLQ
+472 ALAAAADSKTVVLQ

-509 VQAGDAM
+509 VQAADDLKIM
-516 TGSMILV
+516 FEV
-523 GEGVSLEITG
+523 ETG
-533 ASGAIKGNA
+533 ANLTVRGKDGFIKGGA
-542 QTTAAVETTGGSVT
+542 
-556 VSGGSVENTLPAQSD
+556 NTLLALNVHGTLNVESGTIETPY
-571 KAKGIGIQSSKGT
+571 GIQARDS
-584 VTVTGGSVL
+584 
-593 GNRGIQSVDGVV
+593 VV
-605 NVTDGTVKSTVTDTQ
+605 NVTGGTINATK
-620 YYNYAILSKGGSVA
+620 YGILAFGGSVSLSGEA
-634 VGGNAVVDGG
+634 VIDAGNGGVM
-644 EISRAIQ
+644 Q
-651 ASGAKVDIS
+651 ASGTKVDIS
-660 GNAQLSGETGIGIFN
+660 GNVQLSGETGVDVFN
-675 YNGTNKEGDTSST
+675 YAPNNDAGNPSST
-688 VTITGGSITC
+688 VTMTGGSITC

-707 LQSAGTTVNI
+707 LQSAGTTVVI

-740 IGGTAKVSGGT
+740 IGGTAKISGGT

-765 AVIEGTGE
+765 AVIEGTGD
-773 YNEDE
+773 YNEDR
-778 PTNGGSSPEGSALLF
+778 PQNGGSSPEGSALLLF
-793 SAQMYGGVYNDE
+793 AQMYGSANT
-805 YKQYRTS
+805 QYRTS

-819 EGGTLKSVNGNA
+819 EGGALKSANGNA

-836 TEKTDAQTAKVT
+836 TESIDEQTAKVT

-856 PKGKAAVRS
+856 PEGKAAIRS
-865 YASAG
+865 YTSGG

-903 GVTLFYTSVDTALEA
+903 GVTLYYTSVDTALAA

-927 VFGESDVP
+927 VFGESDVS

-948 ANGVNL
+948 ADGVNL

-978 LVDKTGGAVT
+978 LVDKTSGAVT

-1060 ADENDASIVYLSG
+1060 ADETDPDVVYLSD

-1104 ANGTWGQPES
+1104 ANGTWGQPDS
-1114 AAAVSSNNSAVGST
+1114 AAAVSSNNSAAGST

-1154 IVVLGVVIYRRRKGS
+1154 IVVLGVVIYRRRKNG

>member
-15 LTAAVPTAFAEG
+15 LTAAVPAAFAEG

-45 TEDPADNEST
+45 TEDPAGNEST
-55 GDEDTSSDSETPGDT
+55 GDEDTSSDPETPGDT

-123 GTAQYTTLAQAFNE
+123 GTTEYTTLAQAFND
-137 APDGSTITLTAD
+137 APSGSTITLTAD

-161 KGKTLTLDMAGHA
+161 AGKTLTLDMAGHA
-174 ITVTEDFEGRPIVN
+174 ITVTENFVGRPIVN

-206 SGGYGAINNFGTLTI
+206 NGGYGAINNYGTLTI
-221 ESGNFKGNVMA
+221 ENGDFKGSVMGNA
-232 GGACVYVRP
+232 ACIYVRP
-241 GSTATINGGTFS
+241 GATATINGGNFS
-253 GATAAINSEGDLT
+253 GSTVAVKSEGDLT

-281 NEAGEQCYAYCIIS
+281 NEAGEKCYAYCIIS
-295 SGTLYISD
+295 SGTLHITD
-303 ADVTGVQGGLAINNG
+303 ANVTGVQGGLAINNG

-330 GCEHDKGTAG
+330 GCTHDDKDGIEG
-340 AYSFYALYI
+340 LYSYYALYI
-349 AGEKDKVEAHINGGT
+349 AGEKDEVEAHINGGIYT
-364 YKAVYRS
+364 AVYRD

-379 PGGDGGIRAK
+379 PGDGGINAK
-389 ATAYITDG
+389 ATAYITGG
-397 TFTGGSAGEALSA
+397 TFNGGPAGEALSA
-410 GKITGDPKITGGTFN
+410 GKITGDPQITGGTFS
-425 TDVSAYVA
+425 TDISAYVA
-433 PGSIQRNPDTGKFVV
+433 PGSIQKDSDGKFVV

-472 ALAAAADNKTVTLQ
+472 ALAAAADSKTVVLQ

-523 GEGVSLEITG
+523 GDGVSLEITG

-571 KAKGIGIQSSKGT
+571 KAKGIGIKSSKGT

-593 GNRGIQSVDGVV
+593 GNRGIQSVDGTV
-605 NVTDGTVKSTVTDTQ
+605 NVTGGTVKSTVTDTQ

-634 VGGNAVVDGG
+634 VSGDAVVDGG
-644 EISRAIQ
+644 EISSAIQ
-651 ASGAKVDIS
+651 AAGAKVDIS
-660 GNAQLSGETGIGIFN
+660 GNAKLSGETGVDVFN
-675 YNGTNKEGDTSST
+675 YAPNNDAGNPSST
-688 VTITGGSITC
+688 VTMTGGSITC
-698 EYFAVAGNN
+698 KYFAIDGNN
-707 LQSAGTTVNI
+707 LQSAGATVNI
-717 TGGTLYADKTGPAIY
+717 TGGTLTCDKEGVAIY
-732 WPMEGTLT
+732 WPMEGSLT

-751 AIEAKMGTITIKDR
+751 AIEAKMGTITIKDQ
-765 AVIEGTGE
+765 AVIEGTGD
-773 YNEDE
+773 YNENE
-778 PTNGGSSPEGSALLF
+778 PQNGGSSPEGSALLF
-793 SAQMYGGVYNDE
+793 SAQMYGGVNT
-805 YKQYRTS
+805 QYRTS

-836 TEKTDAQTAKVT
+836 TESTDAQTAKVT

-856 PKGKAAVRS
+856 PEGKAAVRS
-865 YASAG
+865 YTKGG
-870 NDASVTGDGLTTTKS
+870 NDAGVTGDGLTTTKS

-903 GVTLFYTSVDTALEA
+903 GVTLYYTSADTALAA
-918 AGTDPVEVF
+918 AGSDPVEVF
-927 VFGESDVP
+927 VFGESDVS

-948 ANGVNL
+948 ADGVNL
-954 YVGNGTDNMVLQAT
+954 YVGNGTDDMVLKAT

-978 LVDKTGGAVT
+978 LVDKTSGAVT

-1060 ADENDASIVYLSG
+1060 ADENDPDIVYLSD

-1104 ANGTWGQPES
+1104 ANGTWGQPDS
-1114 AAAVSSNNSAVGST
+1114 APAASSNSTAAGST

-1154 IVVLGVVIYRRRKGS
+1154 IVVLGVIIYRRRKNG

>member
-1 MKKRLLSWLLAISM
+1 
-15 LTAAVPTAFAEG
+15 
-27 DAAATGPA
+27 
-35 PVTVTETETE
+35 
-45 TEDPADNEST
+45 
-55 GDEDTSSDSETPGDT
+55 
-70 GEGEPAGNVPG
+70 
-81 NVNGD
+81 
-86 GKASNSSSGTD
+86 
-97 TGELPAAANNIMPFS
+97 
-112 GGEQGDPVCTD
+112 
-123 GTAQYTTLAQAFNE
+123 
-137 APDGSTITLTAD
+137 
-149 FTMSND
+149 
-155 GIATVP
+155 
-161 KGKTLTLDMAGHA
+161 
-174 ITVTEDFEGRPIVN
+174 
-188 NGTLTVKGEGTID
+188 
-201 ASASV
+201 
-206 SGGYGAINNFGTLTI
+206 
-221 ESGNFKGNVMA
+221 
-232 GGACVYVRP
+232 
-241 GSTATINGGTFS
+241 
-253 GATAAINSEGDLT
+253 
-266 IHGGTFST
+266 
-274 TSCNQTI
+274 
-281 NEAGEQCYAYCIIS
+281 
-295 SGTLYISD
+295 
-303 ADVTGVQGGLAINNG
+303 
-318 YAVVDGGTYQTV
+318 
-330 GCEHDKGTAG
+330 
-340 AYSFYALYI
+340 
-349 AGEKDKVEAHINGGT
+349 
-364 YKAVYRS
+364 
-371 AALVGNDN
+371 
-379 PGGDGGIRAK
+379 
-389 ATAYITDG
+389 
-397 TFTGGSAGEALSA
+397 
-410 GKITGDPKITGGTFN
+410 
-425 TDVSAYVA
+425 
-433 PGSIQRNPDTGKFVV
+433 
-448 RALTAEDPETLA
+448 
-460 EVDGVYYDDLGE
+460 
-472 ALAAAADNKTVTLQ
+472 
-486 KDVTLSASV
+486 
-495 SAAGTS
+495 
-501 VLDLNGHT
+501 
-509 VQAGDAM
+509 
-516 TGSMILV
+516 
-523 GEGVSLEITG
+523 
-533 ASGAIKGNA
+533 
-542 QTTAAVETTGGSVT
+542 
-556 VSGGSVENTLPAQSD
+556 
-571 KAKGIGIQSSKGT
+571 
-584 VTVTGGSVL
+584 
-593 GNRGIQSVDGVV
+593 
-605 NVTDGTVKSTVTDTQ
+605 
-620 YYNYAILSKGGSVA
+620 
-634 VGGNAVVDGG
+634 
-644 EISRAIQ
+644 
-651 ASGAKVDIS
+651 
-660 GNAQLSGETGIGIFN
+660 
-675 YNGTNKEGDTSST
+675 
-688 VTITGGSITC
+688 
-698 EYFAVAGNN
+698 
-707 LQSAGTTVNI
+707 
-717 TGGTLYADKTGPAIY
+717 
-732 WPMEGTLT
+732 
-740 IGGTAKVSGGT
+740 
-751 AIEAKMGTITIKDR
+751 MGTITIKDQ

-856 PKGKAAVRS
+856 PVGKAAVRS

-903 GVTLFYTSVDTALEA
+903 GVTLFYTSVDTALAA
-918 AGTDPVEVF
+918 AGSNPVEVF

-1104 ANGTWGQPES
+1104 ANGTWGQPDS
-1114 AAAVSSNNSAVGST
+1114 APAASSNSTAAGST

>member
-15 LTAAVPTAFAEG
+15 LTAAMPTAFAEG
-27 DAAATGPA
+27 DAAATEPA
-35 PVTVTETETE
+35 PVSMSDVTEEHSEPAGDVIVEEEETE
-45 TEDPADNEST
+45 PETP
-55 GDEDTSSDSETPGDT
+55 EDTSE
-70 GEGEPAGNVPG
+70 EPAADSAVASVP
-81 NVNGD
+81 
-86 GKASNSSSGTD
+86 AETAPA
-97 TGELPAAANNIMPFS
+97 EQPAAANGIALLS
-112 GGEQGDPVCTD
+112 DEEQGEPVCTD
-123 GTAQYTTLAQAFNE
+123 GTTEYATLAQAVNE

-161 KGKTLTLDMAGHA
+161 AGKTLTLDMAGHA
-174 ITVTEDFEGRPIVN
+174 ITVTEDFVGRPIVN

-206 SGGYGAINNFGTLTI
+206 NGGYGAINNYGTLTI
-221 ESGNFKGNVMA
+221 ENGNFKGSVMGNA
-232 GGACVYVRP
+232 ACIYVRS
-241 GSTATINGGTFS
+241 GATATINGGNFS
-253 GATAAINSEGDLT
+253 GSTVAVKSEGDLT

-281 NEAGEQCYAYCIIS
+281 NEAGDKCYAYCIIS

-318 YAVVDGGTYQTV
+318 YAVVDGGNYRTV
-330 GCEHDKGTAG
+330 GCDHDKGTVG
-340 AYSFYALYI
+340 AYSYYALYI
-349 AGEKDKVEAHINGGT
+349 AGEEGKVEAHINGGT
-364 YKAVYRS
+364 YNAIYRS
-371 AALVGNDN
+371 AVLAGNDN
-379 PGGDGGIRAK
+379 TGGDGGINAK
-389 ATAYITDG
+389 ATAYITGG
-397 TFTGGSAGEALSA
+397 TFNGGPAGKALSA
-410 GKITGDPKITGGTFN
+410 GKNTGDPQITGGTFN
-425 TDVSAYVA
+425 TDVSDYVA
-433 PGSIQRNPDTGKFVV
+433 PGSIQKDDSGNFVV

-472 ALAAAADNKTVTLQ
+472 ALAAAADSKTVVLQ

-533 ASGAIKGNA
+533 ASGAVKGNA

-571 KAKGIGIQSSKGT
+571 KAKGIGIKSSKGT

-593 GNRGIQSVDGVV
+593 GNRGIQSVDGTV
-605 NVTDGTVKSTVTDTQ
+605 NVTGGTVKSTVTDTK

-634 VGGNAVVDGG
+634 VSGDAVVDGG
-644 EISRAIQ
+644 EISSAIQ

-660 GNAQLSGETGIGIFN
+660 GNAKLSGETGIDIFN
-675 YNGTNKEGDTSST
+675 YNGTNKEGDPSST

-698 EYFAVAGNN
+698 EYFAVDGNN
-707 LQSAGTTVNI
+707 LQSAGTTVVI

-732 WPMEGTLT
+732 WPMEGSLT

-751 AIEAKMGTITIKDR
+751 AIEAKMGTITIKDQ
-765 AVIEGTGE
+765 AVIEGTGD
-773 YNEDE
+773 YNENE
-778 PTNGGSSPEGSALLF
+778 PQNGGSSPEGSALLF
-793 SAQMYGGVYNDE
+793 SAQMYGGVNT
-805 YKQYRTS
+805 QYRTS

-856 PKGKAAVRS
+856 PEGKAAIRS
-865 YASAG
+865 YTSGG
-870 NDASVTGDGLTTTKS
+870 NDAGVTGDGLTTTKS

-903 GVTLFYTSVDTALEA
+903 GVTLYYTSVDTALAA
-918 AGTDPVEVF
+918 AGSDPVEVF
-927 VFGESDVP
+927 VFGESDVS
-935 VEMLDNEN
+935 VEMLDKEN

-948 ANGVNL
+948 ADGVNL
-954 YVGNGTDNMVLQAT
+954 YVGNGTDDMVLQAT

-978 LVDKTGGAVT
+978 LVDKTSGAVT

-1048 AGNYTVG
+1048 AGSYTVG

-1060 ADENDASIVYLSG
+1060 ADENDASIVYLSD

-1083 FTPRPGQNP
+1083 FTPRPGQNQ

-1104 ANGTWGQPES
+1104 ANGTWGQPDS
-1114 AAAVSSNNSAVGST
+1114 AAAVSSNNSAAGST
-1128 SVSIPQ
+1128 SVSVPQ